1 MAKRKDRTRDGQKLG
16 PAYHIKSNPSQTVS
30 LRNENFGMMARR
42 DKKAD
47 KNTPLSTPMDHL
59 RKETPTYT
67 QMYSGKG
74 KNKTKTVQSSW
85 NRNGGKSGNNR
96 SKSGKSGNQP
106 KPMNRNAR
114 IMSATLSDSHKRPAI
129 MATDQA
135 KRELE
140 AENDRNNSPMGALRR
155 RARKAQTGQADNY
168 SREDADKRLFSET
181 LSSARKAEKN
191 YKKAFEENRYTGGS
205 KTLLSGADTKNLS
218 EEDQNDVQVWK
229 DEWDKGQRL
238 IDQGY
243 TQKGKQMQ
251 AEAHAQAERIR
262 MTEGYSGGESGSDF
276 TTPEIRQDE
285 YAGMSDSG
293 RKNLRVAKSLYE
305 FGQKTEDEE
314 LMKQAA
320 QMGQQVRLEPSSYD
334 YKRSEAYHKFAEDRP
349 VTNPNTDAYGRSI
362 YTPNEWEQE
371 QNKKWGTAVG
381 QGLKGGFLTL
391 LETARKSTQNAI
403 KNRYDPEYQSKKYTA
418 EYLQHEANKEQD
430 EREKIR
436 LNAKAAK
443 MRGEANDAKAK
454 ENIGTDT
461 PGMQAL
467 RASSEATEDLVN
479 NAKTGGGKLLTKAG
493 ISMLQMA
500 PFLAANLIP
509 GAGQAISLG
518 GIGALAA
525 GQKAGELQQDNRVSA
540 QEAFARG
547 LVSGGIE
554 AFTEKIPMDSLLK
567 LVKGGGGTN
576 FIKAVAKQAGIEAT
590 EESASYTMNWLAD
603 KAARDPK
610 AKFSLS
616 DLAENAAIGAIS
628 GAAFGAGGHVIG
640 SAIGAGRTPYNN
652 PSPTEDTT
660 PTPTVEEAPR
670 PIQEQPT
677 QESANPLIR
686 ASQAQEQKPTVKEQV
701 AEKRWQRKRLLELN
715 EQEQELNER
724 FKSANKRAFSA
735 KTDAEMQEAI
745 NEQNEITAERARI
758 SNEREELEARLNV
771 PFHPD
776 LQTRTQEAEPV
787 QEPTRSAKERLEAA
801 QQAYRQRVREQ
812 AQANQDTG
820 AQMQSARER
829 LVQARQAL
837 AQREAAWQERA
848 ANATEEEVPDLLREQ
863 ENLLQEE
870 RQIQAQETQ
879 AEREDAGQL
888 SRNFGEEAAHI
899 DQRTA
904 GDVSKPSVK
913 AFQWDYPQMHQY
925 YAQAAEALLQDVEYS
940 KAGQFSEK
948 GRGTVV
954 TKSEAMMQ
962 AERMGI
968 SRADLEKALIAII
981 NDQGQ
986 ENYATAKKVELV
998 LDEMLSKGYIPNEAG
1013 YSANKVDSKVP
1024 PNEAYI
1030 TAKEAIP
1037 GAVKRGSFEAYKEQ
1051 NRLAL
1056 ELGEITEE
1064 ELYQEWEQGQTLAQ
1078 SQAQFEPQS
1087 QAQTQDTQVQQNTNE
1102 IPATFDEYKA
1112 QFQDVIDSREMTE
1125 GQLLDEYN
1133 AIRRR
1138 NERLQ
1143 RRGEPIRRA
1152 RIEPQYTDPGL
1163 RDSLGSA
1170 RAGFD
1175 PYSQAMNRYGT
1186 IEPGENPARIVDV
1199 PKSMTGSDR
1208 VRKTART
1215 FMEAEATSDELVEAF
1230 QEGVTQGEWS
1240 YTPKKDK
1247 DSVERSM
1254 RVLSSENGIQRG
1266 FTQWDEVVEGNRQV
1280 TKDDIVLAEM
1290 LYKMASRNGDT
1301 ATAKKLA
1308 AEIAAFGTTAGQNVQ
1323 AIRLLKKATP
1333 EGKLFYVQ
1341 KVVEKLNSDIA
1352 KRNKN
1357 KKSETTFTSE
1367 EVEEIAQ
1374 ELNDVKDDALRLI
1387 RNTIEA
1393 FQEGK
1398 KGKMKAPSWV
1408 EQLGQDL
1415 AKNAS
1420 QRATDKTQAQT
1431 PIYQTI
1437 LSDLNAFMSNY
1448 VDSKKGSTQKRTAAE
1463 RIKDYLANRDEYGRA
1478 WRIAQNA
1485 LREKYAGNQK
1495 MLDRLEEF
1503 IENGIDYN
1511 AAGRD
1516 AILGKA
1522 VDQAIKESG
1531 IDAKDLVVQHSF
1543 GDTSISDRLAERLV
1557 QETGATG
1564 ADATMVRDGVNR
1576 WLTKKTQEHWRNS
1589 DDILNTDIK
1598 QNLRDIG
1605 VTISDVLKTGS
1616 TSRKALA
1623 NDLASAIVAKHGIS
1637 KATADKVSQAV
1648 TAQFETMLEDGAN
1661 KKLQSMF
1668 SQQDKGTKQKL
1679 NKVVELA
1686 RLGAFSN
1693 QNYNEL
1699 ATSKVFQTEGI
1710 EVPDELA
1717 QKLLDAD
1724 GQEEMDAALDEIY
1737 DYVADR
1743 VPKTADMRLDA
1754 WRYFAMLGNPR
1765 THMRNVIGNFVMQ
1778 GLTRSRNATS
1788 AALQQFIVKDADQRT
1803 RTFAGSMEAHKFAK
1817 QDFLANKDLLSGN
1830 PYTTSES
1837 GIIWQK
1843 VREKAFTVDANK
1855 REKSAFWRA
1864 VNDLMKVPQTLS
1876 SANTK
1881 SLDFED
1887 FLFKRSTYIDSLANF
1902 LTARGYKTDFENIPA
1917 NVMEEARG
1925 HAIDDALE
1933 ATFQEYSALASKLA
1947 QFESSNKAAK
1957 LLVGGT
1963 FPFKRVPINIAKQ
1976 GIRYSPAGLLNSMTA
1991 GIKKL
1996 RNGDIT
2002 GAEFCD
2008 ELASGLTGTG
2018 VAALGAFLI
2027 ARGIL
2032 SAGGDDDDKQS
2043 GFDAAMGSQ
2052 NYAINFTIGGQKYSY
2067 TIDWAAPS
2075 VVPLFIG
2082 AEFYKALKQR
2092 DEETSLSKATLDA
2105 LGRMFEPMMQMTMLS
2120 GVSSTIKSAAYSQQ
2134 DPIYGVLGNVAS
2146 NYAGQ
2151 FVPTLLGQIART
2163 MDPVRRSTFYDANS
2177 KVPKELQRFLQRQG
2191 AKIPGLSEKV
2201 PEYLDVWGRNDMGSD
2216 NMLLRVV
2223 ENFLSPGYA
2232 NKVGSTKVEDEL
2244 QRLNDAGY
2252 EGMLPGAVQKSG
2264 KLDGNRMTADQW
2276 MKRQKEQGST
2286 AYEIMQNFIGTQE
2299 YQNLTDDQKAKFIDK
2314 AYEYAKNSGKAAA
2327 GGDTS
2332 DFAKWY
2338 EAANNAQSEAGLSK
2352 ERFLSLYAY
2361 KSAIEDEAPDEA
2373 KASLKQGMWEEY
2385 INGLSD
2391 LSQEQKDY
2399 VLDNVKFWQ
2408 MMPADSG
2415 AYQKAKNAGYDTPE
2429 AIQALLEAKSS
2440 FSTDGNNDINNTEM
2454 YKGIIG
2460 QTSDPAEQEKMYNA
2474 IKDKDAKKS
2483 WKELAAEQS
2492 KQAQVESTAQA
2503 ALDKAVSKDKQTAF
2517 ATAMEN
2523 AAGTKQTDCYR
2534 ALTSTGASEAECKAY
2549 FAYISAQ
2556 KGWKKSWEKVKADA
2570 LKGK

>member
-1 MAKRKDRTRDGQKLG
+1 MADNEALSRMRYKAKKKKKNPKETGASLLQSGSSILSSASKGKNTASQATKTSNGKVAGVKQVSRNNSKSKKTTTPSSRQYQTALGGKKSLPIMASNAAKKAHENTMDTSPMGQLRRQGKRIQTSRTDNFNREENDSALPSGLASNLRNAQRKKNKTALSKADRKNLSKPEQLYLRSQKEAWESGQKL
-16 PAYHIKSNPSQTVS
+16 IE
-30 LRNENFGMMARR
+30 R
-42 DKKAD
+42 
-47 KNTPLSTPMDHL
+47 
-59 RKETPTYT
+59 
-67 QMYSGKG
+67 
-74 KNKTKTVQSSW
+74 
-85 NRNGGKSGNNR
+85 
-96 SKSGKSGNQP
+96 
-106 KPMNRNAR
+106 
-114 IMSATLSDSHKRPAI
+114 
-129 MATDQA
+129 
-135 KRELE
+135 
-140 AENDRNNSPMGALRR
+140 
-155 RARKAQTGQADNY
+155 
-168 SREDADKRLFSET
+168 
-181 LSSARKAEKN
+181 
-191 YKKAFEENRYTGGS
+191 
-205 KTLLSGADTKNLS
+205 
-218 EEDQNDVQVWK
+218 
-229 DEWDKGQRL
+229 
-238 IDQGY
+238 GY
-243 TQKGKQMQ
+243 TEQGKQMQ
-251 AEAHAQAERIR
+251 EEAHARAESIR
-262 MTEGYSGGESGSDF
+262 RDSGYSGGDSGAGF
-276 TTPEIRQDE
+276 ITPEIKQDE
-285 YAGMSDSG
+285 YAGMSDAG
-293 RKNLRVAKSLYE
+293 RKNLRVAKSYYNYGKE
-305 FGQKTEDEE
+305 TGDKG
-314 LMKQAA
+314 LMDDAA
-320 QMGQQVRLEPSSYD
+320 EYGKAVRLDPASYD
-334 YKRSEAYHKFAEDRP
+334 LERALAWEKKQKDVAPERL
-349 VTNPNTDAYGRSI
+349 NTDGNGRTI
-362 YTPNEWEQE
+362 YTPTEWDREQSE
-371 QNKKWGTAVG
+371 KWGTAVG
-381 QGLKGGFLTL
+381 KGLLGGFQTL
-391 LETARKSTQNAI
+391 LETARKATKNAI
-403 KNRYDPEYQSKKYTA
+403 ENRNDPAYQSQKYTA
-418 EYLQHEANKEQD
+418 DYLQHKANKTTDQA
-430 EREKIR
+430 EKER
-436 LNAKAAK
+436 LNQEAAK
-443 MRGEANDAKAK
+443 MRE
-454 ENIGTDT
+454 T
-461 PGMQAL
+461 
-467 RASSEATEDLVN
+467 SEAFKHNDPVPWYSDGMMNLKESQDATQDLV
-479 NAKTGGGKLLTKAG
+479 ASRKTEAGKLMTQAG
-493 ISMLQMA
+493 LSMLQMA
-500 PFLAANLIP
+500 PFLAANIIP

-518 GIGALAA
+518 GMGALAA
-525 GQKAGELQQDNRVSA
+525 GQKAGELQMNGTGA
-540 QEAFARG
+540 GEALARG

-554 AFTEKIPMDSLLK
+554 AFTEKIPMDHLFK
-567 LVKGGGGTN
+567 MVKNGGGTS
-576 FIKAVAKQAGIEAT
+576 FLKAVAKQTGIEAG
-590 EESASYTMNWLAD
+590 EESASYAMNWLAD
-603 KAARDPK
+603 KAAQDPN
-610 AKFSLS
+610 AKFSLKE
-616 DLAENAAIGAIS
+616 LLENAAVGAIS
-628 GAAFGAGGHVIG
+628 GGVFGAGGHVIG
-640 SAIGAGRTPYNN
+640 SAMTAGRTPYRQT
-652 PSPTEDTT
+652 SPIEDTT
-660 PTPTVEEAPR
+660 TPIPTVEEAPR

-686 ASQAQEQKPTVKEQV
+686 ASQAREQ
-701 AEKRWQRKRLLELN
+701 L
-715 EQEQELNER
+715 
-724 FKSANKRAFSA
+724 
-735 KTDAEMQEAI
+735 
-745 NEQNEITAERARI
+745 
-758 SNEREELEARLNV
+758 
-771 PFHPD
+771 
-776 LQTRTQEAEPV
+776 RTQ
-787 QEPTRSAKERLEAA
+787 A
-801 QQAYRQRVREQ
+801 QQQ
-812 AQANQDTG
+812 ARANQDTRE
-820 AQMQSARER
+820 QMQSARER

-870 RQIQAQETQ
+870 RLIQAQEAQ

-940 KAGQFSEK
+940 KAGQFNEK

-1064 ELYQEWEQGQTLAQ
+1064 QLYQEWEQGQTLAQ
-1078 SQAQFEPQS
+1078 SHAQFEPQS
-1087 QAQTQDTQVQQNTNE
+1087 QAQTQDTQVQQNTDE

-1133 AIRRR
+1133 AVRRR

-1143 RRGEPIRRA
+1143 RRGEPIRRT

-1230 QEGVTQGEWS
+1230 QEGVMQGEWS

-1254 RVLSSENGIQRG
+1254 RVLSSENGIQKG

-1341 KVVEKLNSDIA
+1341 KVTDKLNADIQ
-1352 KRNKN
+1352 KR
-1357 KKSETTFTSE
+1357 F
-1367 EVEEIAQ
+1367 
-1374 ELNDVKDDALRLI
+1374 
-1387 RNTIEA
+1387 
-1393 FQEGK
+1393 
-1398 KGKMKAPSWV
+1398 KGKF
-1408 EQLGQDL
+1408 ED
-1415 AKNAS
+1415 
-1420 QRATDKTQAQT
+1420 
-1431 PIYQTI
+1431 
-1437 LSDLNAFMSNY
+1437 
-1448 VDSKKGSTQKRTAAE
+1448 
-1463 RIKDYLANRDEYGRA
+1463 
-1478 WRIAQNA
+1478 
-1485 LREKYAGNQK
+1485 
-1495 MLDRLEEF
+1495 
-1503 IENGIDYN
+1503 ID
-1511 AAGRD
+1511 
-1516 AILGKA
+1516 I
-1522 VDQAIKESG
+1522 
-1531 IDAKDLVVQHSF
+1531 
-1543 GDTSISDRLAERLV
+1543 
-1557 QETGATG
+1557 
-1564 ADATMVRDGVNR
+1564 
-1576 WLTKKTQEHWRNS
+1576 
-1589 DDILNTDIK
+1589 
-1598 QNLRDIG
+1598 
-1605 VTISDVLKTGS
+1605 
-1616 TSRKALA
+1616 
-1623 NDLASAIVAKHGIS
+1623 
-1637 KATADKVSQAV
+1637 
-1648 TAQFETMLEDGAN
+1648 
-1661 KKLQSMF
+1661 
-1668 SQQDKGTKQKL
+1668 
-1679 NKVVELA
+1679 
-1686 RLGAFSN
+1686 
-1693 QNYNEL
+1693 
-1699 ATSKVFQTEGI
+1699 
-1710 EVPDELA
+1710 PDELA
-1717 QKLLDAD
+1717 QELLDAD

-1743 VPKTADMRLDA
+1743 VPKTADIRLDA

-1765 THMRNVIGNFVMQ
+1765 THVRNVVGNFVMQ

-1864 VNDLMKVPQTLS
+1864 LNNAMKIPQALS
-1876 SANTK
+1876 GANTK
-1881 SLDFED
+1881 SLDYED
-1887 FLFKRSTYIDSLANF
+1887 FRFKRSTYIDSLANF

-1947 QFESSNKAAK
+1947 QFENSSKAAK
-1957 LLVGGT
+1957 LLIGGT

-1996 RNGDIT
+1996 HNGDIT

-2018 VAALGAFLI
+2018 VAALGAFLLS
-2027 ARGIL
+2027 RGIL
-2032 SAGGDDDDKQS
+2032 SAGGDDDDKQA

-2105 LGRMFEPMMQMTMLS
+2105 LGRMFEPMLQMTMLS

-2191 AKIPGLSEKV
+2191 AKIPGLSEKM

-2264 KLDGNRMTADQW
+2264 KLDSNRMTAEQW
-2276 MKRQKEQGST
+2276 MKRQKEQGNT

-2314 AYEYAKNSGKAAA
+2314 AYEFAKNKGKAAA

-2338 EAANNAQSEAGLSK
+2338 NAAENAQSEVGLSEEK
-2352 ERFLSLYAY
+2352 FLSIYAY
-2361 KSAIEDEAPDEA
+2361 KSAIEDEAGDDA
-2373 KASLKQGMWEEY
+2373 KASIKQGMWEDY
-2385 INGLSD
+2385 VNGRSD
-2391 LSQEQKDY
+2391 LSQDQKDY
-2399 VLDNVKFWQ
+2399 VLDQVKFWS
-2408 MMPADSG
+2408 MIPADSG
-2415 AYQKAKNAGYDTPE
+2415 AYQKAKSAGYDTPQE
-2429 AIQALLEAKSS
+2429 IQALLEAKKG
-2440 FSTDGNNDINNTEM
+2440 FDTDGNGSYSAAEL
-2454 YKGIIG
+2454 YEGIKKA
-2460 QTSDPAEQEKMYNA
+2460 TSDPAEQEKMWNA
-2474 IKDKDAKKS
+2474 TKNANMDKTWSEVAKEQAA
-2483 WKELAAEQS
+2483 KEPQRQKGEQALNS
-2492 KQAQVESTAQA
+2492 LSDDKKQA
-2503 ALDKAVSKDKQTAF
+2503 F
-2517 ATAMEN
+2517 AS
-2523 AAGTKQTDCYR
+2523 AGEQYNTNSYNGIYDTVMSVDATDAER
-2534 ALTSTGASEAECKAY
+2534 EAY
-2549 FAYISAQ
+2549 YNYINSRRSNP
-2556 KGWKKSWEKVKADA
+2556 WKKSWAEAKAKVEKERKN
-2570 LKGK
+2570 GK

>member
-1 MAKRKDRTRDGQKLG
+1 MAKRKDKTRDGQKLG
-16 PAYHIKSNPSQTVS
+16 PAYHIKSDRSYTGALDNKG
-30 LRNENFGMMARR
+30 FGMMARN
-42 DKKAD
+42 DKQAD
-47 KNTPLSTPMDHL
+47 KNTVLSSPINHL
-59 RKETPTYT
+59 RKETPTST

-74 KNKTKTVQSSW
+74 KNKTKTVQPSW
-85 NRNGGKSGNNR
+85 NRNGGKSGNNG
-96 SKSGKSGNQP
+96 SKSGNQP
-106 KPMNRNAR
+106 KPMNRDAR

-140 AENDRNNSPMGALRR
+140 ADNDRNNSPMGTLRR

-181 LSSARKAEKN
+181 LSGARKAEKN

-205 KTLLSGADTKNLS
+205 ETLLSGADTKNLS
-218 EEDQNDVQVWK
+218 EEEQNNVQVWK

-305 FGQKTEDEE
+305 FGQKTGDEE

-334 YKRSEAYHKFAEDRP
+334 YERSEAYHKFAEDRP
-349 VTNPNTDAYGRSI
+349 VENPNTDAYGRQI

-391 LETARKSTQNAI
+391 WETLQKAAWNNLE
-403 KNRYDPEYQSKKYTA
+403 NRWDPAYQSRKYSA
-418 EYLQHEANKEQD
+418 ERLQREANNEQD

-436 LNAKAAK
+436 LNAEAAK
-443 MRGEANDAKAK
+443 ARQEAAEYKHD
-454 ENIGTDT
+454 EGIGTDT

-467 RASSEATEDLVN
+467 RASSDAAEDLVN

-500 PFLAANLIP
+500 PFLAANIIP

-518 GIGALAA
+518 GMGALAA

-628 GAAFGAGGHVIG
+628 GGVFGAGGHVIG
-640 SAIGAGRTPYNN
+640 SAMTAGRTPYKQT
-652 PSPTEDTT
+652 SPIEDTT

-670 PIQEQPT
+670 PIQEQSA

-801 QQAYRQRVREQ
+801 QQAYRQRIQEQ
-812 AQANQDTG
+812 VQANQDTR

-870 RQIQAQETQ
+870 RQIQAQEAQ

-1013 YSANKVDSKVP
+1013 YSANKVDSQVP

-1064 ELYQEWEQGQTLAQ
+1064 QLYQEWEQGQTLAQ
-1078 SQAQFEPQS
+1078 SHAQFEPQS
-1087 QAQTQDTQVQQNTNE
+1087 QAQTQDTQVQQNTDE

-1143 RRGEPIRRA
+1143 RRGEPIRRT

-1175 PYSQAMNRYGT
+1175 PYSEAMNRYGT
-1186 IEPGENPARIVDV
+1186 IEPGMNPSRMVDV
-1199 PKSMTGSDR
+1199 PKRMNPYTKVS
-1208 VRKTART
+1208 KYART
-1215 FMEAEATSDELVEAF
+1215 LAESESLPDALMENFEQDVVSGLYNYAPKKQQDSLDRAVKTVEAKGWDGAL
-1230 QEGVTQGEWS
+1230 E
-1240 YTPKKDK
+1240 
-1247 DSVERSM
+1247 
-1254 RVLSSENGIQRG
+1254 
-1266 FTQWDEVVEGNRQV
+1266 QWHEVVDGMRECTDDDLILAQV
-1280 TKDDIVLAEM
+1280 LLSTA
-1290 LYKMASRNGDT
+1290 AQANDT
-1301 ATAKKLA
+1301 AAVSNLSA
-1308 AEIAAFGTTAGQNVQ
+1308 QIAAKGTEAGRMVN
-1323 AIRLLKKATP
+1323 ALKLLKRTTP
-1333 EGKLFYVQ
+1333 EGRLYYIQHVIDKM
-1341 KVVEKLNSDIA
+1341 NSD
-1352 KRNKN
+1352 
-1357 KKSETTFTSE
+1357 
-1367 EVEEIAQ
+1367 
-1374 ELNDVKDDALRLI
+1374 
-1387 RNTIEA
+1387 
-1393 FQEGK
+1393 
-1398 KGKMKAPSWV
+1398 
-1408 EQLGQDL
+1408 
-1415 AKNAS
+1415 
-1420 QRATDKTQAQT
+1420 
-1431 PIYQTI
+1431 Y
-1437 LSDLNAFMSNY
+1437 
-1448 VDSKKGSTQKRTAAE
+1448 SKKG
-1463 RIKDYLANRDEYGRA
+1463 
-1478 WRIAQNA
+1478 
-1485 LREKYAGNQK
+1485 
-1495 MLDRLEEF
+1495 LDTK
-1503 IENGIDYN
+1503 IEMDP
-1511 AAGRD
+1511 
-1516 AILGKA
+1516 
-1522 VDQAIKESG
+1522 
-1531 IDAKDLVVQHSF
+1531 
-1543 GDTSISDRLAERLV
+1543 
-1557 QETGATG
+1557 
-1564 ADATMVRDGVNR
+1564 
-1576 WLTKKTQEHWRNS
+1576 
-1589 DDILNTDIK
+1589 
-1598 QNLRDIG
+1598 
-1605 VTISDVLKTGS
+1605 
-1616 TSRKALA
+1616 
-1623 NDLASAIVAKHGIS
+1623 DLAA
-1637 KATADKVSQAV
+1637 
-1648 TAQFETMLEDGAN
+1648 L
-1661 KKLQSMF
+1661 
-1668 SQQDKGTKQKL
+1668 
-1679 NKVVELA
+1679 
-1686 RLGAFSN
+1686 
-1693 QNYNEL
+1693 
-1699 ATSKVFQTEGI
+1699 
-1710 EVPDELA
+1710 
-1717 QKLLDAD
+1717 LLDSED
-1724 GQEEMDAALDEIY
+1724 TESMDDAMDQIY
-1737 DYVADR
+1737 DNIAEQ
-1743 VPKTADMRLDA
+1743 VPNTLTDYLDA

-1765 THMRNVIGNFVMQ
+1765 THIRNAIGNVIFRGAMGARNVVSA
-1778 GLTRSRNATS
+1778 GLQR
-1788 AALQQFIVKDADQRT
+1788 ALIPENQRT
-1803 RTFAGSMEAHKFAK
+1803 RTMTQSKEYMDFAK
-1817 QDFLANKDLLSGN
+1817 ADLENAMDELTGNKYTDEFGEVRKRQLETLYPKPIQALMNTSTKGMEYMDLVAKKFT
-1830 PYTTSES
+1830 Y
-1837 GIIWQK
+1837 
-1843 VREKAFTVDANK
+1843 VRD
-1855 REKSAFWRA
+1855 
-1864 VNDLMKVPQTLS
+1864 M
-1876 SANTK
+1876 
-1881 SLDFED
+1881 
-1887 FLFKRSTYIDSLANF
+1887 ANF
-1902 LTARGYKTDFENIPA
+1902 LKARNVDLENIPKG
-1917 NVMEEARG
+1917 MLEEARN
-1925 HAIDDALE
+1925 HAVEQAKYS
-1933 ATFQEYSALASKLA
+1933 TFQQYSDLAHALSVYEQNGVAG
-1947 QFESSNKAAK
+1947 K
-1957 LLVGGT
+1957 LLIGGMV
-1963 FPFKRVPINIAKQ
+1963 PFKRTPINIAKAAVDF
-1976 GIRYSPAGLLNSMTA
+1976 SPVGLAKGLNRTVRDVRKGLYTA
-1991 GIKKL
+1991 GESI
-1996 RNGDIT
+1996 DQ
-2002 GAEFCD
+2002 
-2008 ELASGLTGTG
+2008 LAAGMTGTG
-2018 VAALGAFLI
+2018 IMVLGYFMAKMGLV
-2027 ARGIL
+2027 
-2032 SAGGDDDDKQS
+2032 SASGDDNDKQA
-2043 GFDAAMGSQ
+2043 GFDTAQGTQ
-2052 NYAINFTIGGQKYSY
+2052 NYALNIPLPNGDTYSY
-2067 TIDWAAPS
+2067 TIDWAAPAAI
-2075 VVPLFIG
+2075 PLFIG
-2082 AEFYKALKQR
+2082 AEFFNSLAERDGEQTAAEVALDSIGK
-2092 DEETSLSKATLDA
+2092 L
-2105 LGRMFEPMMQMTMLS
+2105 FEPLLATTMLS
-2120 GVSSTIKSAAYSQQ
+2120 GISSSIKSASYSSSN
-2134 DPIYGVLGNVAS
+2134 PIYGVLGNVAS

-2151 FVPTLLGQIART
+2151 FVPTLLSQIAKT
-2163 MDPVRRSTFYDANS
+2163 VDPVRRSTFYDANS

-2191 AKIPGLSEKV
+2191 AKIPGLSEKM
-2201 PEYLDVWGRNDMGSD
+2201 PEYLDVWGRNDVGSD
-2216 NMLLRVV
+2216 NVLIRAL
-2223 ENFLSPGYA
+2223 ENFVSPGYV
-2232 NKVGSTKVEDEL
+2232 KKLDSSSMESEL

-2252 EGMLPGAVQKSG
+2252 EGMLPSALQKSA
-2264 KLDGNRMTADQW
+2264 KLDGNRMTAEQW
-2276 MKRQKEQGST
+2276 MKRQKEQGSV
-2286 AYEIMQNFIGTQE
+2286 AYEIMKDFMGTQE
-2299 YQNLTDDQKAKFIDK
+2299 YQNLTDDQKAKFVDK

-2391 LSQEQKDY
+2391 LSQEQKNY

-2460 QTSDPAEQEKMYNA
+2460 QTSDPAEQQKMYDA
-2474 IKDKDAKKS
+2474 IKDKDATKT
-2483 WKELAAEQS
+2483 WKQLVEEQT

-2523 AAGTKQTDCYR
+2523 ATGTKQTDCYR

-2549 FAYISAQ
+2549 FAYISTQ

>member
-1 MAKRKDRTRDGQKLG
+1 
-16 PAYHIKSNPSQTVS
+16 VS
-30 LRNENFGMMARR
+30 LRNENFGMMARK

-59 RKETPTYT
+59 RKETTTYT

-85 NRNGGKSGNNR
+85 NRNGGKSGNKG

-106 KPMNRNAR
+106 KPMNRDAR

-140 AENDRNNSPMGALRR
+140 ADNDRNNSPMGALRR

-218 EEDQNDVQVWK
+218 EEEQNNVQVWK
-229 DEWDKGQRL
+229 DAWDKGQRL

-305 FGQKTEDEE
+305 FGQKTGDEE

-349 VTNPNTDAYGRSI
+349 VTNPNTDAYGRPI
-362 YTPNEWEQE
+362 YTPNELEQE

-500 PFLAANLIP
+500 PFLAANIIP

-518 GIGALAA
+518 GMGALAA

-628 GAAFGAGGHVIG
+628 GGVFGAGGHVIG
-640 SAIGAGRTPYNN
+640 SAIGAGRTPYNS

-801 QQAYRQRVREQ
+801 QQAYRQRIQEQ

-820 AQMQSARER
+820 AQMQSAREN
-829 LVQARQAL
+829 LAQARQAL

-870 RQIQAQETQ
+870 RRIQAQEAQ

-1064 ELYQEWEQGQTLAQ
+1064 QLYQEWKQGQTLAQ
-1078 SQAQFEPQS
+1078 SHAQFEPQS
-1087 QAQTQDTQVQQNTNE
+1087 QAQTQDTQVQRNADE

-1133 AIRRR
+1133 AVRRR

-1143 RRGEPIRRA
+1143 RRGEPIRRT

-1186 IEPGENPARIVDV
+1186 IEPGENPARLVDV
-1199 PKSMTGSDR
+1199 PQSMTGSDR
-1208 VRKTART
+1208 VRKFART
-1215 FMEAEATSDELVEAF
+1215 AMEAGVTSDKTVELLQKAV
-1230 QEGVTQGEWS
+1230 VDGEFS
-1240 YTPKKDK
+1240 YTPKKMDELAGHAIDALSTPQNAAK
-1247 DSVERSM
+1247 SM
-1254 RVLSSENGIQRG
+1254 ALWE
-1266 FTQWDEVVEGNRQV
+1266 EVVNGDRAV
-1280 TKDDIVLAEM
+1280 TDDDIALGIMMMKAAEQAGDSRTASQLA
-1290 LYKMASRNGDT
+1290 G
-1301 ATAKKLA
+1301 
-1308 AEIAAFGTTAGQNVQ
+1308 EIAAFGTELGRGVNAM
-1323 AIRLLKKATP
+1323 RLLKKATP
-1333 EGKLFYVQ
+1333 EGKLFYIRKSVD
-1341 KVVEKLNSDIA
+1341 KLNQNIQ

-1357 KKSETTFTSE
+1357 NKTATKGKKSS
-1367 EVEEIAQ
+1367 
-1374 ELNDVKDDALRLI
+1374 D
-1387 RNTIEA
+1387 
-1393 FQEGK
+1393 
-1398 KGKMKAPSWV
+1398 
-1408 EQLGQDL
+1408 
-1415 AKNAS
+1415 
-1420 QRATDKTQAQT
+1420 
-1431 PIYQTI
+1431 
-1437 LSDLNAFMSNY
+1437 LSDLSYQDITVPDDLAQQLVNA
-1448 VDSKKGSTQKRTAAE
+1448 
-1463 RIKDYLANRDEYGRA
+1463 
-1478 WRIAQNA
+1478 
-1485 LREKYAGNQK
+1485 
-1495 MLDRLEEF
+1495 
-1503 IENGIDYN
+1503 
-1511 AAGRD
+1511 
-1516 AILGKA
+1516 
-1522 VDQAIKESG
+1522 
-1531 IDAKDLVVQHSF
+1531 
-1543 GDTSISDRLAERLV
+1543 
-1557 QETGATG
+1557 
-1564 ADATMVRDGVNR
+1564 
-1576 WLTKKTQEHWRNS
+1576 KTQEEQ
-1589 DDILNTDIK
+1589 DD
-1598 QNLRDIG
+1598 
-1605 VTISDVLKTGS
+1605 
-1616 TSRKALA
+1616 
-1623 NDLASAIVAKHGIS
+1623 AI
-1637 KATADKVSQAV
+1637 
-1648 TAQFETMLEDGAN
+1648 
-1661 KKLQSMF
+1661 
-1668 SQQDKGTKQKL
+1668 
-1679 NKVVELA
+1679 
-1686 RLGAFSN
+1686 
-1693 QNYNEL
+1693 
-1699 ATSKVFQTEGI
+1699 
-1710 EVPDELA
+1710 
-1717 QKLLDAD
+1717 DA
-1724 GQEEMDAALDEIY
+1724 IY

-1743 VPKTADMRLDA
+1743 VPKDTVMRMDA

-1765 THMRNVIGNFVMQ
+1765 THIRNTAGNILMQ
-1778 GLTRSRNATS
+1778 GVSRSSNATS
-1788 AALQQFIVKDADQRT
+1788 ALLQNIFIKDATKRT
-1803 RTFAGSMEAHKFAK
+1803 RTGVGTMEAHRFAK
-1817 QDFLANKDLLSGN
+1817 TDFEKNKDLLTGN
-1830 PYTTSES
+1830 PYTTSET
-1837 GIIWQK
+1837 GQIMQR

-1855 REKSAFWRA
+1855 REKNAFWRA
-1864 VNDLMKVPQTLS
+1864 VDTAMKPMHKLS
-1876 SANTK
+1876 NFNTK
-1881 SLDFED
+1881 ALDLED
-1887 FLFKRSTYIDSLANF
+1887 MLFKRSTYIDSMANF
-1902 LTARGYKTDFENIPA
+1902 LTARGYGKNLDSVPEN
-1917 NVMEEARG
+1917 VLQEART

-1933 ATFQEYSALASKLA
+1933 ATFQQYSELASKLA
-1947 QFESSNKAAK
+1947 QMEASNKVGQF
-1957 LLVGGT
+1957 LIGGT
-1963 FPFKRVPINIAKQ
+1963 FPFKRVPINIAKTAVKF
-1976 GIRYSPAGLLNSMTA
+1976 SPAGLVKTMTSDA
-1991 GIKKL
+1991 KKL

-2002 GAEFCD
+2002 AADFCD
-2008 ELASGLTGTG
+2008 NLGAGLNGSGLA
-2018 VAALGAFLI
+2018 VLGAFLF
-2027 ARGIL
+2027 ANGIL
-2032 SAGGDDDDKQS
+2032 TVGGDDDDKQA

-2052 NYAINFTIGGQKYSY
+2052 NYAINIGDYSY
-2067 TIDWAAPS
+2067 TIDWAAPA
-2075 VVPLFIG
+2075 VVPMFIG
-2082 AEFYKALKQR
+2082 AEFWNAIKTK
-2092 DEETSLSKATLDA
+2092 DEEASFTKAA
-2105 LGRMFEPMMQMTMLS
+2105 MNAVGRMFEPLMQMTMLS
-2120 GVSSTIKSAAYSQQ
+2120 GVSSTIKSAAYNQQ
-2134 DPIYGVLGNVAS
+2134 DPIYGVLANVAT

-2151 FVPTLLGQIART
+2151 FVPTALGQVART
-2163 MDPVRRSTFYDANS
+2163 IDPIRRTTFADANS
-2177 KVPKELQRFLQRQG
+2177 KVPKEIQQFLQRQG
-2191 AKIPGLSEKV
+2191 AKIPGLSQKM
-2201 PEYLDVWGRNDMGSD
+2201 PEYLDVWGNNDVGSD
-2216 NMLLRVV
+2216 NVLLRAL
-2223 ENFLSPGYA
+2223 ENFISPGYIA
-2232 NKVGSTKVEDEL
+2232 KKSGGSVEQEL

-2264 KLDGNRMTADQW
+2264 KLDGNRMTAEQW
-2276 MKRQKEQGST
+2276 MKRQKEQGNT

-2492 KQAQVESTAQA
+2492 KQQQVESTAQA

>member
-30 LRNENFGMMARR
+30 LRNENFGMMARK

-59 RKETPTYT
+59 RKETTTYT

-85 NRNGGKSGNNR
+85 NRNGGKSGNKG

-106 KPMNRNAR
+106 KPMNRDAR

-140 AENDRNNSPMGALRR
+140 ADNDRNNSPMGALRR

-218 EEDQNDVQVWK
+218 EEEQNNVQVWK
-229 DEWDKGQRL
+229 DAWDKGQRL

-305 FGQKTEDEE
+305 FGQKTGDEE

-349 VTNPNTDAYGRSI
+349 VTNPNTDAYGRPI
-362 YTPNEWEQE
+362 YTPNELEQE

-500 PFLAANLIP
+500 PFLAANIIP

-518 GIGALAA
+518 GMGALAA

-628 GAAFGAGGHVIG
+628 GGVFGAGGHVIG
-640 SAIGAGRTPYNN
+640 SAIGAGRTPYNS

-801 QQAYRQRVREQ
+801 QQAYRQRIQEQ

-820 AQMQSARER
+820 AQMQSAREN
-829 LVQARQAL
+829 LAQARQAL

-870 RQIQAQETQ
+870 RRIQAQEAQ

-1064 ELYQEWEQGQTLAQ
+1064 QLYQEWKQGQTLAQ
-1078 SQAQFEPQS
+1078 SHAQFEPQS
-1087 QAQTQDTQVQQNTNE
+1087 QAQTQDTQVQRNADE

-1133 AIRRR
+1133 AVRRR

-1143 RRGEPIRRA
+1143 RRGEPIRRT

-1186 IEPGENPARIVDV
+1186 IEPGENPARLVDV
-1199 PKSMTGSDR
+1199 PQSMTGSDR
-1208 VRKTART
+1208 VRKFART
-1215 FMEAEATSDELVEAF
+1215 AMEAGVTSDKTVELLQKAV
-1230 QEGVTQGEWS
+1230 VDGEFS
-1240 YTPKKDK
+1240 YTPKKMDELAGHAIDALSTPQNAAK
-1247 DSVERSM
+1247 SM
-1254 RVLSSENGIQRG
+1254 ALWE
-1266 FTQWDEVVEGNRQV
+1266 EVVNGDRAV
-1280 TKDDIVLAEM
+1280 TDDDIALGIMMMKAAEQAGDSRTASQLA
-1290 LYKMASRNGDT
+1290 G
-1301 ATAKKLA
+1301 
-1308 AEIAAFGTTAGQNVQ
+1308 EIAAFGTELGRGVNAM
-1323 AIRLLKKATP
+1323 RLLKKATP
-1333 EGKLFYVQ
+1333 EGKLFYIRKSVD
-1341 KVVEKLNSDIA
+1341 KLNQNIQ

-1357 KKSETTFTSE
+1357 NKTATKGKKSS
-1367 EVEEIAQ
+1367 
-1374 ELNDVKDDALRLI
+1374 D
-1387 RNTIEA
+1387 
-1393 FQEGK
+1393 
-1398 KGKMKAPSWV
+1398 
-1408 EQLGQDL
+1408 
-1415 AKNAS
+1415 
-1420 QRATDKTQAQT
+1420 
-1431 PIYQTI
+1431 
-1437 LSDLNAFMSNY
+1437 LSDLSYQDITVPDDLAQQLVNA
-1448 VDSKKGSTQKRTAAE
+1448 
-1463 RIKDYLANRDEYGRA
+1463 
-1478 WRIAQNA
+1478 
-1485 LREKYAGNQK
+1485 
-1495 MLDRLEEF
+1495 
-1503 IENGIDYN
+1503 
-1511 AAGRD
+1511 
-1516 AILGKA
+1516 
-1522 VDQAIKESG
+1522 
-1531 IDAKDLVVQHSF
+1531 
-1543 GDTSISDRLAERLV
+1543 
-1557 QETGATG
+1557 
-1564 ADATMVRDGVNR
+1564 
-1576 WLTKKTQEHWRNS
+1576 KTQEEQ
-1589 DDILNTDIK
+1589 DD
-1598 QNLRDIG
+1598 
-1605 VTISDVLKTGS
+1605 
-1616 TSRKALA
+1616 
-1623 NDLASAIVAKHGIS
+1623 AI
-1637 KATADKVSQAV
+1637 
-1648 TAQFETMLEDGAN
+1648 
-1661 KKLQSMF
+1661 
-1668 SQQDKGTKQKL
+1668 
-1679 NKVVELA
+1679 
-1686 RLGAFSN
+1686 
-1693 QNYNEL
+1693 
-1699 ATSKVFQTEGI
+1699 
-1710 EVPDELA
+1710 
-1717 QKLLDAD
+1717 DA
-1724 GQEEMDAALDEIY
+1724 IY

-1743 VPKTADMRLDA
+1743 VPKDTVMRMDA

-1765 THMRNVIGNFVMQ
+1765 THIRNTAGNILMQ
-1778 GLTRSRNATS
+1778 GVSRSSNATS
-1788 AALQQFIVKDADQRT
+1788 ALLQNIFIKDATKRT
-1803 RTFAGSMEAHKFAK
+1803 RTGVGTMEAHRFAK
-1817 QDFLANKDLLSGN
+1817 TDFEKNKDLLTGN
-1830 PYTTSES
+1830 PYTTSET
-1837 GIIWQK
+1837 GQIMQR

-1855 REKSAFWRA
+1855 REKNAFWRA
-1864 VNDLMKVPQTLS
+1864 VDTAMKPMHKLS
-1876 SANTK
+1876 NFNTK
-1881 SLDFED
+1881 ALDLED
-1887 FLFKRSTYIDSLANF
+1887 MLFKRSTYIDSMANF
-1902 LTARGYKTDFENIPA
+1902 LTARGYGKNLDSVPEN
-1917 NVMEEARG
+1917 VLQEART

-1933 ATFQEYSALASKLA
+1933 ATFQQYSELASKLA
-1947 QFESSNKAAK
+1947 QMEASNKVGQF
-1957 LLVGGT
+1957 LIGGT
-1963 FPFKRVPINIAKQ
+1963 FPFKRVPINIAKTAVKF
-1976 GIRYSPAGLLNSMTA
+1976 SPAGLVKTMTSDA
-1991 GIKKL
+1991 KKL

-2002 GAEFCD
+2002 AADFCD
-2008 ELASGLTGTG
+2008 NLGAGLNGSGLA
-2018 VAALGAFLI
+2018 VLGAFLF
-2027 ARGIL
+2027 ANGIL
-2032 SAGGDDDDKQS
+2032 TVGGDDDDKQA

-2052 NYAINFTIGGQKYSY
+2052 NYAINIGDYSY
-2067 TIDWAAPS
+2067 TIDWAAPA
-2075 VVPLFIG
+2075 VVPMFIG
-2082 AEFYKALKQR
+2082 AEFWNAIKTK
-2092 DEETSLSKATLDA
+2092 DEEASFTKAA
-2105 LGRMFEPMMQMTMLS
+2105 MNAVGRMFEPLMQMTMLS
-2120 GVSSTIKSAAYSQQ
+2120 GVSSTIKSAAYNQQ
-2134 DPIYGVLGNVAS
+2134 DPIYGVLANVAT

-2151 FVPTLLGQIART
+2151 FVPTALGQVART
-2163 MDPVRRSTFYDANS
+2163 IDPIRRTTFADANS
-2177 KVPKELQRFLQRQG
+2177 KVPKEIQQFLQRQG
-2191 AKIPGLSEKV
+2191 AKIPGLSQKM
-2201 PEYLDVWGRNDMGSD
+2201 PEYLDVWGNNDVGSD
-2216 NMLLRVV
+2216 NVLLRAL
-2223 ENFLSPGYA
+2223 ENFISPGYIA
-2232 NKVGSTKVEDEL
+2232 KKSGGSVEQEL

-2264 KLDGNRMTADQW
+2264 KLDGNRMTAEQW
-2276 MKRQKEQGST
+2276 MKRQKEQGNT

-2492 KQAQVESTAQA
+2492 KQQQVESTAQA

>member
-1 MAKRKDRTRDGQKLG
+1 MADNEALSRMRYKANKKKKNPKETGASLLQSGSSILSSASKGKNTASQATKTSNGKVAGVKQVSRNNSKSKKTTSPSSRQYQTALGGKKSLPIMASDAAKKAHENTMDTSPMGQLRRQGKRIQTSRTDNFNREENDSALPSGLASNLRNAQRKKNKTALSKADRKNLSKPEQLYLRSQKEAWESGQKL
-16 PAYHIKSNPSQTVS
+16 IE
-30 LRNENFGMMARR
+30 R
-42 DKKAD
+42 
-47 KNTPLSTPMDHL
+47 
-59 RKETPTYT
+59 
-67 QMYSGKG
+67 
-74 KNKTKTVQSSW
+74 
-85 NRNGGKSGNNR
+85 
-96 SKSGKSGNQP
+96 
-106 KPMNRNAR
+106 
-114 IMSATLSDSHKRPAI
+114 
-129 MATDQA
+129 
-135 KRELE
+135 
-140 AENDRNNSPMGALRR
+140 
-155 RARKAQTGQADNY
+155 
-168 SREDADKRLFSET
+168 
-181 LSSARKAEKN
+181 
-191 YKKAFEENRYTGGS
+191 
-205 KTLLSGADTKNLS
+205 
-218 EEDQNDVQVWK
+218 
-229 DEWDKGQRL
+229 
-238 IDQGY
+238 GY
-243 TQKGKQMQ
+243 TEQGKQMQ
-251 AEAHAQAERIR
+251 EEAHARAESIR
-262 MTEGYSGGESGSDF
+262 RDSGYSGGDSGAGF
-276 TTPEIRQDE
+276 ITPEIKQDE
-285 YAGMSDSG
+285 YAGMSDAG
-293 RKNLRVAKSLYE
+293 RKNLRVAKSYYNYGKE
-305 FGQKTEDEE
+305 TGDKG
-314 LMKQAA
+314 LMDDAA
-320 QMGQQVRLEPSSYD
+320 EYGKAVRLDPASYD
-334 YKRSEAYHKFAEDRP
+334 LERALAWEKKQKDVAPER
-349 VTNPNTDAYGRSI
+349 PNTDGNGRTI
-362 YTPNEWEQE
+362 YTPTEWDREQSE
-371 QNKKWGTAVG
+371 KWGTAVG
-381 QGLKGGFLTL
+381 KGLLGGFQTL
-391 LETARKSTQNAI
+391 LETARKATKNAI
-403 KNRYDPEYQSKKYTA
+403 ENRNDPTYQSQKYTA
-418 EYLQHEANKEQD
+418 DYLQHKANKTTDQA
-430 EREKIR
+430 EKDR
-436 LNAKAAK
+436 LNQEAAK
-443 MRGEANDAKAK
+443 MRE
-454 ENIGTDT
+454 T
-461 PGMQAL
+461 
-467 RASSEATEDLVN
+467 SEAFKHNDPVPWYSDGMMNLKESRDATQDLV
-479 NAKTGGGKLLTKAG
+479 ASRKTEAGKLMTQAG
-493 ISMLQMA
+493 LSMLQMA
-500 PFLAANLIP
+500 PFLAANVIP

-518 GIGALAA
+518 GMGALAA
-525 GQKAGELQQDNRVSA
+525 GQKAGELQMNGTGA
-540 QEAFARG
+540 GEALARG

-603 KAARDPK
+603 KAARDPN

-616 DLAENAAIGAIS
+616 DLAENAAVGAIS
-628 GAAFGAGGHVIG
+628 GGVFGAGGHVIG
-640 SAIGAGRTPYNN
+640 SAIGAGRTPYNS

-660 PTPTVEEAPR
+660 PTPTVEEASR

-686 ASQAQEQKPTVKEQV
+686 ASQAQEQ
-701 AEKRWQRKRLLELN
+701 
-715 EQEQELNER
+715 
-724 FKSANKRAFSA
+724 
-735 KTDAEMQEAI
+735 M
-745 NEQNEITAERARI
+745 
-758 SNEREELEARLNV
+758 
-771 PFHPD
+771 
-776 LQTRTQEAEPV
+776 RTQ
-787 QEPTRSAKERLEAA
+787 A
-801 QQAYRQRVREQ
+801 QEQ
-812 AQANQDTG
+812 AQANQNTRE
-820 AQMQSARER
+820 QLQSARER
-829 LVQARQAL
+829 LVQERQAL

-863 ENLLQEE
+863 ETLLQAE
-870 RQIQAQETQ
+870 RQIQAQEAQ

-940 KAGQFSEK
+940 KAGQFNEK

-1013 YSANKVDSKVP
+1013 YSANKVDSQVP

-1064 ELYQEWEQGQTLAQ
+1064 QLYQEWEQGQTLAQ
-1078 SQAQFEPQS
+1078 SHAQFEPQS
-1087 QAQTQDTQVQQNTNE
+1087 QAQTQPGEKGQLTGRLLDTLRANKAAIDESGIIARMDGTEFAPGLKRTGDQVAEFFASLGNKVTRLGFGDIALTKRGAKDSIMHGMSRNKA
-1102 IPATFDEYKA
+1102 IAFSAVPAVIENGV
-1112 QFQDVIDSREMTE
+1112 VIDEQANWKGRGWDSVTFGGKIQIGEQTYDMGVIVRKYGNESPNYGRYYLHE
-1125 GQLLDEYN
+1125 VLLTDEDGATVPIN
-1133 AIRRR
+1133 ARTLSGNPSDTATPSSMDSVAQEQGAV
-1138 NERLQ
+1138 NE
-1143 RRGEPIRRA
+1143 ENVDWN
-1152 RIEPQYTDPGL
+1152 DPGL

-1254 RVLSSENGIQRG
+1254 RVLSSENGIQKG

-1308 AEIAAFGTTAGQNVQ
+1308 AEIAAFGTAAGQNVQ

-1357 KKSETTFTSE
+1357 KKSETTFTSD
-1367 EVEEIAQ
+1367 EVKEITQ
-1374 ELNDVKDDALRLI
+1374 ELNGVKDDALRLI

-1398 KGKMKAPSWV
+1398 KGRTKAPSWV

-1420 QRATDKTQAQT
+1420 QRATDKIQTQT

-1448 VDSKKGSTQKRTAAE
+1448 VDSKKGSTQKRTASE
-1463 RIKDYLANRDEYGRA
+1463 RIKDYLENRDEYGRA

-1531 IDAKDLVVQHSF
+1531 IDAKDLAVQHSF

-1576 WLTKKTQEHWRNS
+1576 WVTEKAQEHWKNS

-1605 VTISDVLKTGS
+1605 ITISDVLKIGS
-1616 TSRKALA
+1616 TSRKVLA

-1648 TAQFETMLEDGAN
+1648 TAQFETILEDGAN

-1668 SQQDKGTKQKL
+1668 SKQDKGTKQKL

-1699 ATSKVFQTEGI
+1699 ATSKAFQTEGI

-1743 VPKTADMRLDA
+1743 VPKTADIRLDA

-1864 VNDLMKVPQTLS
+1864 VNDLMKVPQTFS

-1881 SLDFED
+1881 SLDYED
-1887 FLFKRSTYIDSLANF
+1887 LLFKRSTYIDSLANF

-1947 QFESSNKAAK
+1947 QFESSSKAAK

-1976 GIRYSPAGLLNSMTA
+1976 SIRYSPAGLLNSMTA

-2018 VAALGAFLI
+2018 VAALGAFLL

-2032 SAGGDDDDKQS
+2032 SAGGDDDDKQA

-2067 TIDWAAPS
+2067 TIDWAAPF
-2075 VVPLFIG
+2075 VVSLFIG

-2105 LGRMFEPMMQMTMLS
+2105 LGRMFEPMLQMTMLS

-2191 AKIPGLSEKV
+2191 AKIPGLSEKM

-2264 KLDGNRMTADQW
+2264 KLDGNRMTAEQW
-2276 MKRQKEQGST
+2276 MKRQKEQGNT

-2314 AYEYAKNSGKAAA
+2314 AYEFAKNKGKAAA

-2338 EAANNAQSEAGLSK
+2338 NAAENAQSEVGLSEEK
-2352 ERFLSLYAY
+2352 FLSIYAY
-2361 KSAIEDEAPDEA
+2361 KSAIEDEAGDDA
-2373 KASLKQGMWEEY
+2373 KASIKQGMWEDY
-2385 INGLSD
+2385 VNGRSD
-2391 LSQEQKDY
+2391 LSQDQKDY
-2399 VLDNVKFWQ
+2399 VLDQVKFWS
-2408 MMPADSG
+2408 MIPADSG
-2415 AYQKAKNAGYDTPE
+2415 AYQKAKSAGYDTPQE
-2429 AIQALLEAKSS
+2429 IQALLEAKKG
-2440 FSTDGNNDINNTEM
+2440 FDTDGNGSYSAAEL
-2454 YKGIIG
+2454 YEGIKKA
-2460 QTSDPAEQEKMYNA
+2460 TSDPTEQEKMWNA
-2474 IKDKDAKKS
+2474 TKNANMDKTWSEVAKEQAA
-2483 WKELAAEQS
+2483 KEPQRQKGEQALNS
-2492 KQAQVESTAQA
+2492 LSDDKKQA
-2503 ALDKAVSKDKQTAF
+2503 F
-2517 ATAMEN
+2517 AS
-2523 AAGTKQTDCYR
+2523 AGEQYNTNSYNGIYDTVMSVDATDAER
-2534 ALTSTGASEAECKAY
+2534 EAY
-2549 FAYISAQ
+2549 YNYINSRRSNP
-2556 KGWKKSWEKVKADA
+2556 WKKSWAEAKAKVEKERKS
-2570 LKGK
+2570 GK

>member
-1 MAKRKDRTRDGQKLG
+1 MADNEALSRMRYKAKKKKKNPKETGASLLQSGSSILSSASKGKNTASQATKTSNGKVAGVKQVSRNNSKSKKTTKPSSRQYQTALGGKKSLPIMASDAAKKAHENTMDTSPMGQLRRQGKRIQTSRTDNFSREENDSALPSGLASNLRNAQRKKNKTALSRADRKNLSKPEQLYLRSQKEAWESGQKL
-16 PAYHIKSNPSQTVS
+16 IE
-30 LRNENFGMMARR
+30 R
-42 DKKAD
+42 
-47 KNTPLSTPMDHL
+47 
-59 RKETPTYT
+59 
-67 QMYSGKG
+67 
-74 KNKTKTVQSSW
+74 
-85 NRNGGKSGNNR
+85 
-96 SKSGKSGNQP
+96 
-106 KPMNRNAR
+106 
-114 IMSATLSDSHKRPAI
+114 
-129 MATDQA
+129 
-135 KRELE
+135 
-140 AENDRNNSPMGALRR
+140 
-155 RARKAQTGQADNY
+155 
-168 SREDADKRLFSET
+168 
-181 LSSARKAEKN
+181 
-191 YKKAFEENRYTGGS
+191 
-205 KTLLSGADTKNLS
+205 
-218 EEDQNDVQVWK
+218 
-229 DEWDKGQRL
+229 
-238 IDQGY
+238 GY
-243 TQKGKQMQ
+243 TEQGKQMQ
-251 AEAHAQAERIR
+251 EEAHARAESIR
-262 MTEGYSGGESGSDF
+262 RDSGYSGGDSGAGF
-276 TTPEIRQDE
+276 ITPEIKQDE
-285 YAGMSDSG
+285 YAGMSDAG
-293 RKNLRVAKSLYE
+293 RKNLRVAKSYYNYGKE
-305 FGQKTEDEE
+305 TGDKG
-314 LMKQAA
+314 LMDDAA
-320 QMGQQVRLEPSSYD
+320 EYGKAVRLDPASYD
-334 YKRSEAYHKFAEDRP
+334 LERALAWEKKQKDVAPERL
-349 VTNPNTDAYGRSI
+349 NTDGNGRTI
-362 YTPNEWEQE
+362 YTPTEWDREQSE
-371 QNKKWGTAVG
+371 KWGTAVG
-381 QGLKGGFLTL
+381 KGLLGGFQTL
-391 LETARKSTQNAI
+391 LETARKATRNAI
-403 KNRYDPEYQSKKYTA
+403 ENRNDPAYQSQKYTA
-418 EYLQHEANKEQD
+418 DYLQHKANKTTDQA
-430 EREKIR
+430 EKER
-436 LNAKAAK
+436 LNQEAAK
-443 MRGEANDAKAK
+443 MRE
-454 ENIGTDT
+454 T
-461 PGMQAL
+461 
-467 RASSEATEDLVN
+467 SEAFKHNDPVPWYSDGMMNLKESRDATQDLV
-479 NAKTGGGKLLTKAG
+479 ASRKTEAGKLMTQAG
-493 ISMLQMA
+493 LSMLQMA
-500 PFLAANLIP
+500 PFLAANIIP

-518 GIGALAA
+518 GMGALAA
-525 GQKAGELQQDNRVSA
+525 GQKAGELQMNGTGA
-540 QEAFARG
+540 GEALARG

-603 KAARDPK
+603 KAARDPN

-628 GAAFGAGGHVIG
+628 GGIFGAGGHVIG
-640 SAIGAGRTPYNN
+640 SAMTAGRTPYKQT
-652 PSPTEDTT
+652 SPIEDTT
-660 PTPTVEEAPR
+660 PSPTVEEAPR

-686 ASQAQEQKPTVKEQV
+686 ASQAREQMRTQAQEQ
-701 AEKRWQRKRLLELN
+701 
-715 EQEQELNER
+715 
-724 FKSANKRAFSA
+724 
-735 KTDAEMQEAI
+735 
-745 NEQNEITAERARI
+745 AR
-758 SNEREELEARLNV
+758 
-771 PFHPD
+771 
-776 LQTRTQEAEPV
+776 
-787 QEPTRSAKERLEAA
+787 
-801 QQAYRQRVREQ
+801 
-812 AQANQDTG
+812 ANQDTRE
-820 AQMQSARER
+820 QMQSARER

-863 ENLLQEE
+863 ENLLQAE
-870 RQIQAQETQ
+870 RQIQAQEAQ

-1013 YSANKVDSKVP
+1013 YSANKVDSQVP

-1064 ELYQEWEQGQTLAQ
+1064 QLYQEWEQRQVLAQ

-1087 QAQTQDTQVQQNTNE
+1087 QAQSQAQTQDTQVQQNTDE

-1133 AIRRR
+1133 AVRRR

-1254 RVLSSENGIQRG
+1254 HVLSSENGIQKG

-1341 KVVEKLNSDIA
+1341 KVTDKLNADIQ
-1352 KRNKN
+1352 KR
-1357 KKSETTFTSE
+1357 F
-1367 EVEEIAQ
+1367 
-1374 ELNDVKDDALRLI
+1374 
-1387 RNTIEA
+1387 
-1393 FQEGK
+1393 
-1398 KGKMKAPSWV
+1398 KGKF
-1408 EQLGQDL
+1408 ED
-1415 AKNAS
+1415 
-1420 QRATDKTQAQT
+1420 
-1431 PIYQTI
+1431 
-1437 LSDLNAFMSNY
+1437 
-1448 VDSKKGSTQKRTAAE
+1448 
-1463 RIKDYLANRDEYGRA
+1463 
-1478 WRIAQNA
+1478 
-1485 LREKYAGNQK
+1485 
-1495 MLDRLEEF
+1495 
-1503 IENGIDYN
+1503 ID
-1511 AAGRD
+1511 
-1516 AILGKA
+1516 I
-1522 VDQAIKESG
+1522 
-1531 IDAKDLVVQHSF
+1531 
-1543 GDTSISDRLAERLV
+1543 
-1557 QETGATG
+1557 
-1564 ADATMVRDGVNR
+1564 
-1576 WLTKKTQEHWRNS
+1576 
-1589 DDILNTDIK
+1589 
-1598 QNLRDIG
+1598 
-1605 VTISDVLKTGS
+1605 
-1616 TSRKALA
+1616 
-1623 NDLASAIVAKHGIS
+1623 
-1637 KATADKVSQAV
+1637 
-1648 TAQFETMLEDGAN
+1648 
-1661 KKLQSMF
+1661 
-1668 SQQDKGTKQKL
+1668 
-1679 NKVVELA
+1679 
-1686 RLGAFSN
+1686 
-1693 QNYNEL
+1693 
-1699 ATSKVFQTEGI
+1699 
-1710 EVPDELA
+1710 PDELA

-1743 VPKTADMRLDA
+1743 VPKTADIRLDA

-1765 THMRNVIGNFVMQ
+1765 THVRNVVGNFVMQ

-1803 RTFAGSMEAHKFAK
+1803 RTFAGSIEAHKFAK
-1817 QDFLANKDLLSGN
+1817 QDFLKNKDLLSGN
-1830 PYTTSES
+1830 PYTTSEN

-1864 VNDLMKVPQTLS
+1864 LNNAMKIPQALS
-1876 SANTK
+1876 GANTK
-1881 SLDFED
+1881 SLDYED
-1887 FLFKRSTYIDSLANF
+1887 FRFKRSTYIDSLANF

-1947 QFESSNKAAK
+1947 QFENSSKAAK
-1957 LLVGGT
+1957 LLIGGT

-1996 RNGDIT
+1996 HNGDIT

-2018 VAALGAFLI
+2018 VAALGAFLLS
-2027 ARGIL
+2027 RGIL
-2032 SAGGDDDDKQS
+2032 SAGGDDDDKQA

-2105 LGRMFEPMMQMTMLS
+2105 LGRMFEPMLQMTMLS

-2191 AKIPGLSEKV
+2191 AKIPGLSEKM

-2264 KLDGNRMTADQW
+2264 KLDSNRMTAEQW
-2276 MKRQKEQGST
+2276 MKRQKEQGNT

-2314 AYEYAKNSGKAAA
+2314 AYEFAKNKGKAAA

-2338 EAANNAQSEAGLSK
+2338 NAAENAQSEVGLSEEK
-2352 ERFLSLYAY
+2352 FLSIYAY
-2361 KSAIEDEAPDEA
+2361 KSAIEDEAGDDA
-2373 KASLKQGMWEEY
+2373 KASIKQGMWEDY
-2385 INGLSD
+2385 VNGRSD
-2391 LSQEQKDY
+2391 LSQDQKDY
-2399 VLDNVKFWQ
+2399 VLDQVKFWS
-2408 MMPADSG
+2408 MIPADSG
-2415 AYQKAKNAGYDTPE
+2415 AYQKAKSAGYDTPQE
-2429 AIQALLEAKSS
+2429 IQALLEAKKG
-2440 FSTDGNNDINNTEM
+2440 FDTDGNGSYSAAEL
-2454 YKGIIG
+2454 YEGIKKA
-2460 QTSDPAEQEKMYNA
+2460 TSDPAEQEKMWNA
-2474 IKDKDAKKS
+2474 TKNANMDKTWSEVAKEQAA
-2483 WKELAAEQS
+2483 KEPQRQKGEQALNS
-2492 KQAQVESTAQA
+2492 LSDDKKQA
-2503 ALDKAVSKDKQTAF
+2503 F
-2517 ATAMEN
+2517 AS
-2523 AAGTKQTDCYR
+2523 AGEQYNTNSYNGIYDTVMSVDATDAER
-2534 ALTSTGASEAECKAY
+2534 EAY
-2549 FAYISAQ
+2549 YNYINSRRSNP
-2556 KGWKKSWEKVKADA
+2556 WKKSWAEAKAKVEKERKN
-2570 LKGK
+2570 GK

>member
-16 PAYHIKSNPSQTVS
+16 PAYHIKSDPSRTAS
-30 LRNENFGMMARR
+30 LENKNFGMMARR

-74 KNKTKTVQSSW
+74 KNKTKTVQPSW
-85 NRNGGKSGNNR
+85 NRNGGKSGNKG
-96 SKSGKSGNQP
+96 SKSGNQP

-191 YKKAFEENRYTGGS
+191 YKKTFEENRYTGGS

-276 TTPEIRQDE
+276 ATPEIRQDE

-305 FGQKTEDEE
+305 FGQKTGDEE

-349 VTNPNTDAYGRSI
+349 VANPNTDAHGRPI

-391 LETARKSTQNAI
+391 LETARKATQNAI
-403 KNRYDPEYQSKKYTA
+403 ANRYDPEYQSKKYTA

-436 LNAKAAK
+436 LNAKASK
-443 MRGEANDAKAK
+443 MRGEASDAKAK

-500 PFLAANLIP
+500 PFLAANVIP

-518 GIGALAA
+518 GMGALAA

-554 AFTEKIPMDSLLK
+554 AFTEKIPMDNLLK
-567 LVKGGGGTN
+567 LVKGSGGTN

-616 DLAENAAIGAIS
+616 DLAENAAIGSIS

-640 SAIGAGRTPYNN
+640 SAIGAGRTPYNS

-660 PTPTVEEAPR
+660 PTPTVEETPR

-686 ASQAQEQKPTVKEQV
+686 ASQVQEQKPTVKEQV

-776 LQTRTQEAEPV
+776 LQTRTQEVEPV

-801 QQAYRQRVREQ
+801 QQAYRQRIQEQQEQLLQETENPTPVAQEQEQNGQ
-812 AQANQDTG
+812 AQNTGDLVQNQPERVKRTRAD
-820 AQMQSARER
+820 AER
-829 LVQARQAL
+829 LLPYLDDMENNVRAMLKRNM
-837 AQREAAWQERA
+837 EAMFEERNME
-848 ANATEEEVPDLLREQ
+848 NAVRLSNEQ
-863 ENLLQEE
+863 ENLLNNLQEIKEE
-870 RQIQAQETQ
+870 RENLQA
-879 AEREDAGQL
+879 
-888 SRNFGEEAAHI
+888 I
-899 DQRTA
+899 
-904 GDVSKPSVK
+904 
-913 AFQWDYPQMHQY
+913 
-925 YAQAAEALLQDVEYS
+925 
-940 KAGQFSEK
+940 
-948 GRGTVV
+948 
-954 TKSEAMMQ
+954 
-962 AERMGI
+962 
-968 SRADLEKALIAII
+968 
-981 NDQGQ
+981 
-986 ENYATAKKVELV
+986 
-998 LDEMLSKGYIPNEAG
+998 LD
-1013 YSANKVDSKVP
+1013 
-1024 PNEAYI
+1024 
-1030 TAKEAIP
+1030 
-1037 GAVKRGSFEAYKEQ
+1037 
-1051 NRLAL
+1051 
-1056 ELGEITEE
+1056 TEPE
-1064 ELYQEWEQGQTLAQ
+1064 AQ
-1078 SQAQFEPQS
+1078 SQAQFEPQSQAQS
-1087 QAQTQDTQVQQNTNE
+1087 QAQTQDTQVQQNTDE

-1143 RRGEPIRRA
+1143 RRGEPIRRT

-1186 IEPGENPARIVDV
+1186 IESGENPARIVDV

-1208 VRKTART
+1208 VRKFART
-1215 FMEAEATSDELVEAF
+1215 AMEAGVTSDKTVELLQKAV
-1230 QEGVTQGEWS
+1230 VDGEFS
-1240 YTPKKDK
+1240 YAPKKMDELADRAIDALSTPQNAAK
-1247 DSVERSM
+1247 SM
-1254 RVLSSENGIQRG
+1254 ALWE
-1266 FTQWDEVVEGNRQV
+1266 EVVNGDRAV
-1280 TKDDIVLAEM
+1280 TDDDIALGIMMMKAAEQAGDSRTASQLA
-1290 LYKMASRNGDT
+1290 G
-1301 ATAKKLA
+1301 
-1308 AEIAAFGTTAGQNVQ
+1308 EIAAFGTELGRGVNAL
-1323 AIRLLKKATP
+1323 RLLKKATP
-1333 EGKLFYVQ
+1333 EGKLFYIRKSVD
-1341 KVVEKLNSDIA
+1341 KLNQNMQ

-1357 KKSETTFTSE
+1357 NKTAT
-1367 EVEEIAQ
+1367 
-1374 ELNDVKDDALRLI
+1374 
-1387 RNTIEA
+1387 
-1393 FQEGK
+1393 
-1398 KGKMKAPSWV
+1398 KGKNPS
-1408 EQLGQDL
+1408 D
-1415 AKNAS
+1415 
-1420 QRATDKTQAQT
+1420 
-1431 PIYQTI
+1431 
-1437 LSDLNAFMSNY
+1437 LSDLSYQDITVPDDLAQQLVNA
-1448 VDSKKGSTQKRTAAE
+1448 
-1463 RIKDYLANRDEYGRA
+1463 
-1478 WRIAQNA
+1478 
-1485 LREKYAGNQK
+1485 
-1495 MLDRLEEF
+1495 
-1503 IENGIDYN
+1503 
-1511 AAGRD
+1511 
-1516 AILGKA
+1516 
-1522 VDQAIKESG
+1522 
-1531 IDAKDLVVQHSF
+1531 
-1543 GDTSISDRLAERLV
+1543 
-1557 QETGATG
+1557 
-1564 ADATMVRDGVNR
+1564 
-1576 WLTKKTQEHWRNS
+1576 KTQEE
-1589 DDILNTDIK
+1589 
-1598 QNLRDIG
+1598 Q
-1605 VTISDVLKTGS
+1605 
-1616 TSRKALA
+1616 
-1623 NDLASAIVAKHGIS
+1623 
-1637 KATADKVSQAV
+1637 
-1648 TAQFETMLEDGAN
+1648 
-1661 KKLQSMF
+1661 
-1668 SQQDKGTKQKL
+1668 
-1679 NKVVELA
+1679 
-1686 RLGAFSN
+1686 
-1693 QNYNEL
+1693 
-1699 ATSKVFQTEGI
+1699 
-1710 EVPDELA
+1710 
-1717 QKLLDAD
+1717 
-1724 GQEEMDAALDEIY
+1724 DAAIDAIY

-1743 VPKTADMRLDA
+1743 VPKDTVMRMDA

-1765 THMRNVIGNFVMQ
+1765 THIRNVDGNVLMQ
-1778 GLTRSRNATS
+1778 GVTRSSNLTS
-1788 AALQQFIVKDADQRT
+1788 AALQRVFIKNASERT
-1803 RTFAGSMEAHKFAK
+1803 RTGIGTREAHRFAK
-1817 QDFLANKDLLSGN
+1817 ADFEKNKDLLTGN
-1830 PYTTSES
+1830 PYTTSET
-1837 GIIWQK
+1837 GQIMQR

-1864 VNDLMKVPQTLS
+1864 VDTAMKLMHKLS
-1876 SANTK
+1876 NFNTK
-1881 SLDFED
+1881 ALDLED
-1887 FLFKRSTYIDSLANF
+1887 MFFKRWTYIDSMANF
-1902 LTARGYKTDFENIPA
+1902 LTARGYGKNLDSVPEN
-1917 NVMEEARG
+1917 VLQEART

-1933 ATFQEYSALASKLA
+1933 ATFQQYSELASKLA
-1947 QFESSNKAAK
+1947 QMEASNKVGQF
-1957 LLVGGT
+1957 LIGGT
-1963 FPFKRVPINIAKQ
+1963 FPFKRVPINIAKTAVKF
-1976 GIRYSPAGLLNSMTA
+1976 SPAGLVKTMTSDA
-1991 GIKKL
+1991 KKL

-2002 GAEFCD
+2002 AADFCD
-2008 ELASGLTGTG
+2008 NLGAGLNGSGLA
-2018 VAALGAFLI
+2018 VLGAFLF
-2027 ARGIL
+2027 ANGIL
-2032 SAGGDDDDKQS
+2032 TVGGDDDDKQA

-2052 NYAINFTIGGQKYSY
+2052 NYAINIGDYSF
-2067 TIDWAAPS
+2067 TIDWAAPA
-2075 VVPLFIG
+2075 VVPMFIG
-2082 AEFYKALKQR
+2082 AEFWNAIKTK
-2092 DEETSLSKATLDA
+2092 DEEASFTKAA
-2105 LGRMFEPMMQMTMLS
+2105 MNAVGRMFEPLMQMTMLS
-2120 GVSSTIKSAAYSQQ
+2120 GVSSTIKSAAYNQQ
-2134 DPIYGVLGNVAS
+2134 DPIYGVLANVAT

-2151 FVPTLLGQIART
+2151 FVPTALGQVART
-2163 MDPVRRSTFYDANS
+2163 IDPIRRTTFADANS
-2177 KVPKELQRFLQRQG
+2177 KVPKEIQQFLQRQG
-2191 AKIPGLSEKV
+2191 AKIPGLSQKM
-2201 PEYLDVWGRNDMGSD
+2201 PEYLDVWGHNDVGSD
-2216 NMLLRVV
+2216 NVLLRAL
-2223 ENFLSPGYA
+2223 ENFVSPGYIA
-2232 NKVGSTKVEDEL
+2232 KKSGGNVEQEL

-2264 KLDGNRMTADQW
+2264 KLDGNRMTAEQW
-2276 MKRQKEQGST
+2276 MKRQKEQGSV
-2286 AYEIMQNFIGTQE
+2286 AYEIMKDFMGTKE

-2361 KSAIEDEAPDEA
+2361 KSSIEDEAPDEA

-2492 KQAQVESTAQA
+2492 KQQQTESAAQA

-2523 AAGTKQTDCYR
+2523 ATGTKQTDCYR

-2556 KGWKKSWEKVKADA
+2556 NGWKKSWEKVKADA

>member
-85 NRNGGKSGNNR
+85 NRNGGKSGNKG

-106 KPMNRNAR
+106 KPMNRDAR

-191 YKKAFEENRYTGGS
+191 YKKTFEENRYTGGS

-229 DEWDKGQRL
+229 DAWDKGQRL

-262 MTEGYSGGESGSDF
+262 MAEGYSGGESGSDF

-305 FGQKTEDEE
+305 FGQKTGDEE

-334 YKRSEAYHKFAEDRP
+334 YKRSEAYHKFAKDRP
-349 VTNPNTDAYGRSI
+349 VENPNTDAYGRPI

-403 KNRYDPEYQSKKYTA
+403 ANRYDPEYQSKKYTA

-500 PFLAANLIP
+500 PFLAANIIP

-518 GIGALAA
+518 GMGALAA

-640 SAIGAGRTPYNN
+640 GAIGAGRTSYNN

-670 PIQEQPT
+670 PIQKHPT

-686 ASQAQEQKPTVKEQV
+686 ASQVQEQKPTVKEQV

-776 LQTRTQEAEPV
+776 LQTRTQEVEPV

-801 QQAYRQRVREQ
+801 QQAYRQRIQEQ
-812 AQANQDTG
+812 AQANQDTR
-820 AQMQSARER
+820 AQMQSAKER
-829 LVQARQAL
+829 LEAAQQAYRQQVQAQQEQL
-837 AQREAAWQERA
+837 A
-848 ANATEEEVPDLLREQ
+848 EENP
-863 ENLLQEE
+863 
-870 RQIQAQETQ
+870 
-879 AEREDAGQL
+879 
-888 SRNFGEEAAHI
+888 
-899 DQRTA
+899 
-904 GDVSKPSVK
+904 SK
-913 AFQWDYPQMHQY
+913 
-925 YAQAAEALLQDVEYS
+925 
-940 KAGQFSEK
+940 
-948 GRGTVV
+948 
-954 TKSEAMMQ
+954 
-962 AERMGI
+962 
-968 SRADLEKALIAII
+968 
-981 NDQGQ
+981 
-986 ENYATAKKVELV
+986 
-998 LDEMLSKGYIPNEAG
+998 
-1013 YSANKVDSKVP
+1013 
-1024 PNEAYI
+1024 
-1030 TAKEAIP
+1030 
-1037 GAVKRGSFEAYKEQ
+1037 
-1051 NRLAL
+1051 
-1056 ELGEITEE
+1056 
-1064 ELYQEWEQGQTLAQ
+1064 ELYQELDNELFKLKMREREIENESKADTRSIYEEGYREDLRLRYKELEDIAEKKRELIAKEAEILMQNEYVRTSFSEEERSLYDSLKAAEQENNEAWDELKKFPPFSEDPRKGAVSERAINAMHNLAEIKKEWVQVANDLMERFAQTQDSPNLVQSQPQDTQVQLQ
-1078 SQAQFEPQS
+1078 SQAQFEPQSQAQS
-1087 QAQTQDTQVQQNTNE
+1087 QAQTQDTQVQQNTDE

-1133 AIRRR
+1133 AVRRR

-1143 RRGEPIRRA
+1143 RRGEPIRRT

-1186 IEPGENPARIVDV
+1186 IEPGENPARLVDV
-1199 PKSMTGSDR
+1199 PQSMTGSDR

-1230 QEGVTQGEWS
+1230 QEGVMQGEWS

-1254 RVLSSENGIQRG
+1254 RVLSGENGIQKG

-1341 KVVEKLNSDIA
+1341 KVTDKLNAD
-1352 KRNKN
+1352 
-1357 KKSETTFTSE
+1357 
-1367 EVEEIAQ
+1367 
-1374 ELNDVKDDALRLI
+1374 
-1387 RNTIEA
+1387 
-1393 FQEGK
+1393 
-1398 KGKMKAPSWV
+1398 M
-1408 EQLGQDL
+1408 
-1415 AKNAS
+1415 
-1420 QRATDKTQAQT
+1420 
-1431 PIYQTI
+1431 
-1437 LSDLNAFMSNY
+1437 
-1448 VDSKKGSTQKRTAAE
+1448 QKRF
-1463 RIKDYLANRDEYGRA
+1463 KG
-1478 WRIAQNA
+1478 
-1485 LREKYAGNQK
+1485 
-1495 MLDRLEEF
+1495 EF
-1503 IENGIDYN
+1503 EDID
-1511 AAGRD
+1511 
-1516 AILGKA
+1516 
-1522 VDQAIKESG
+1522 
-1531 IDAKDLVVQHSF
+1531 
-1543 GDTSISDRLAERLV
+1543 
-1557 QETGATG
+1557 
-1564 ADATMVRDGVNR
+1564 
-1576 WLTKKTQEHWRNS
+1576 
-1589 DDILNTDIK
+1589 
-1598 QNLRDIG
+1598 
-1605 VTISDVLKTGS
+1605 
-1616 TSRKALA
+1616 
-1623 NDLASAIVAKHGIS
+1623 
-1637 KATADKVSQAV
+1637 
-1648 TAQFETMLEDGAN
+1648 
-1661 KKLQSMF
+1661 
-1668 SQQDKGTKQKL
+1668 
-1679 NKVVELA
+1679 
-1686 RLGAFSN
+1686 
-1693 QNYNEL
+1693 
-1699 ATSKVFQTEGI
+1699 
-1710 EVPDELA
+1710 VPDELA
-1717 QKLLDAD
+1717 QKLLDAE

-1765 THMRNVIGNFVMQ
+1765 THVRNVVGNFVMQ

-1803 RTFAGSMEAHKFAK
+1803 RTFAGSIEAHKFAK

-1947 QFESSNKAAK
+1947 QFESSSKAAK

-1996 RNGDIT
+1996 HNGDIT

-2018 VAALGAFLI
+2018 VAALGAFFV

-2032 SAGGDDDDKQS
+2032 SAGGDDDDKQA

-2163 MDPVRRSTFYDANS
+2163 IDPVRRSTFYDANS

-2191 AKIPGLSEKV
+2191 AKIPGLSEKM

-2264 KLDGNRMTADQW
+2264 KLDGNRMTAEQW
-2276 MKRQKEQGST
+2276 MKRQKEQGNT

-2440 FSTDGNNDINNTEM
+2440 FSTDGNNDINNAEM

-2492 KQAQVESTAQA
+2492 KQQQTESAAQA
-2503 ALDKAVSKDKQTAF
+2503 TLDKAVSKDKQTAF

>member
-1 MAKRKDRTRDGQKLG
+1 MADNEALSRMRYKANKKKKNPKETGASLLQSGSSILSSASKGKNTASQATKTSNGKVAGVKQVSHNNSKSKKTTTPSSRQHQTALGGKKSLPIMASDAAKKAHENTMDTSPMGQLRRQGKRIQTSRTDNFNREENDSALPSGLASNLRNAQRKKNKTALSKADRKNLSKPEQLYLRSQKEAWESGQKL
-16 PAYHIKSNPSQTVS
+16 IE
-30 LRNENFGMMARR
+30 R
-42 DKKAD
+42 
-47 KNTPLSTPMDHL
+47 
-59 RKETPTYT
+59 
-67 QMYSGKG
+67 
-74 KNKTKTVQSSW
+74 
-85 NRNGGKSGNNR
+85 
-96 SKSGKSGNQP
+96 
-106 KPMNRNAR
+106 
-114 IMSATLSDSHKRPAI
+114 
-129 MATDQA
+129 
-135 KRELE
+135 
-140 AENDRNNSPMGALRR
+140 
-155 RARKAQTGQADNY
+155 
-168 SREDADKRLFSET
+168 
-181 LSSARKAEKN
+181 
-191 YKKAFEENRYTGGS
+191 
-205 KTLLSGADTKNLS
+205 
-218 EEDQNDVQVWK
+218 
-229 DEWDKGQRL
+229 
-238 IDQGY
+238 GY
-243 TQKGKQMQ
+243 TEQGKQMQ
-251 AEAHAQAERIR
+251 EEAHARAENIR
-262 MTEGYSGGESGSDF
+262 RDSGYSGGDSGAGF
-276 TTPEIRQDE
+276 ITPEIKQDE
-285 YAGMSDSG
+285 YAGMSDAG
-293 RKNLRVAKSLYE
+293 RKNLRVAKSYYNYGKE
-305 FGQKTEDEE
+305 TGDKG
-314 LMKQAA
+314 LMDDAA
-320 QMGQQVRLEPSSYD
+320 EYGKAVRLDPASYD
-334 YKRSEAYHKFAEDRP
+334 LERALAWEKKQKDVAPER
-349 VTNPNTDAYGRSI
+349 PNTDGNGRTI
-362 YTPNEWEQE
+362 YTPTEWDREQSE
-371 QNKKWGTAVG
+371 KWGTAVG
-381 QGLKGGFLTL
+381 KGLLGGFQTL
-391 LETARKSTQNAI
+391 LETARKATKNAI
-403 KNRYDPEYQSKKYTA
+403 ENRNDPAYQSQKYTA
-418 EYLQHEANKEQD
+418 DYLQHKANKTTDQA
-430 EREKIR
+430 EKER
-436 LNAKAAK
+436 LNQEAAK
-443 MRGEANDAKAK
+443 MRE
-454 ENIGTDT
+454 T
-461 PGMQAL
+461 
-467 RASSEATEDLVN
+467 SEAFKHNDPVPWYSDGMMNLKESRDATQDLV
-479 NAKTGGGKLLTKAG
+479 ASRKTEAGKLMTQAG
-493 ISMLQMA
+493 LSMLQMA
-500 PFLAANLIP
+500 PFLAANAIP
-509 GAGQAISLG
+509 GVGQAVSLG
-518 GIGALAA
+518 GMGALAA
-525 GQKAGELQQDNRVSA
+525 GQKAGELQMNGTGA
-540 QEAFARG
+540 GEALARG

-554 AFTEKIPMDSLLK
+554 AFTEKIPMDHLFK
-567 LVKGGGGTN
+567 MVKNGGGAS
-576 FIKAVAKQAGIEAT
+576 FLKAVAKQTGIEAG
-590 EESASYTMNWLAD
+590 EESASYAMNWLAD
-603 KAARDPK
+603 KAAQDPN
-610 AKFSLS
+610 AKFSLKE
-616 DLAENAAIGAIS
+616 LLENAAVGAIS
-628 GAAFGAGGHVIG
+628 GGIFGAGGHVIG
-640 SAIGAGRTPYNN
+640 SAMTAGRTPYKQT
-652 PSPTEDTT
+652 SPIEDTT
-660 PTPTVEEAPR
+660 PTPTVEDAPR
-670 PIQEQPT
+670 PIQEPPT
-677 QESANPLIR
+677 QESTNPLIR
-686 ASQAQEQKPTVKEQV
+686 ASQAQEQ
-701 AEKRWQRKRLLELN
+701 
-715 EQEQELNER
+715 
-724 FKSANKRAFSA
+724 
-735 KTDAEMQEAI
+735 M
-745 NEQNEITAERARI
+745 
-758 SNEREELEARLNV
+758 
-771 PFHPD
+771 
-776 LQTRTQEAEPV
+776 RTQ
-787 QEPTRSAKERLEAA
+787 A
-801 QQAYRQRVREQ
+801 QEQ
-812 AQANQDTG
+812 AQANQDTRE
-820 AQMQSARER
+820 QMQSARER
-829 LVQARQAL
+829 LLQARQAL

-863 ENLLQEE
+863 ENLLQAE
-870 RQIQAQETQ
+870 RRIQAQEAQ

-888 SRNFGEEAAHI
+888 SRNFGEKAAHI

-940 KAGQFSEK
+940 KAGQFSKK

-1013 YSANKVDSKVP
+1013 YSANKVDSQVP

-1064 ELYQEWEQGQTLAQ
+1064 QLYQEWEQGQTLAQ

-1087 QAQTQDTQVQQNTNE
+1087 QAQSQAQTQDTQVQQNTDE

-1143 RRGEPIRRA
+1143 RRGEPIRTT

-1199 PKSMTGSDR
+1199 PKSMTGTDR

-1240 YTPKKDK
+1240 YAPKKDK

-1266 FTQWDEVVEGNRQV
+1266 FAQWDEVVEGNRQV

-1333 EGKLFYVQ
+1333 EGKLFYAQ
-1341 KVVEKLNSDIA
+1341 KVTDKLNAD
-1352 KRNKN
+1352 
-1357 KKSETTFTSE
+1357 
-1367 EVEEIAQ
+1367 
-1374 ELNDVKDDALRLI
+1374 
-1387 RNTIEA
+1387 
-1393 FQEGK
+1393 
-1398 KGKMKAPSWV
+1398 M
-1408 EQLGQDL
+1408 
-1415 AKNAS
+1415 
-1420 QRATDKTQAQT
+1420 
-1431 PIYQTI
+1431 
-1437 LSDLNAFMSNY
+1437 
-1448 VDSKKGSTQKRTAAE
+1448 QKRF
-1463 RIKDYLANRDEYGRA
+1463 KG
-1478 WRIAQNA
+1478 
-1485 LREKYAGNQK
+1485 
-1495 MLDRLEEF
+1495 EF
-1503 IENGIDYN
+1503 EDID
-1511 AAGRD
+1511 
-1516 AILGKA
+1516 I
-1522 VDQAIKESG
+1522 
-1531 IDAKDLVVQHSF
+1531 
-1543 GDTSISDRLAERLV
+1543 
-1557 QETGATG
+1557 
-1564 ADATMVRDGVNR
+1564 
-1576 WLTKKTQEHWRNS
+1576 
-1589 DDILNTDIK
+1589 
-1598 QNLRDIG
+1598 
-1605 VTISDVLKTGS
+1605 
-1616 TSRKALA
+1616 
-1623 NDLASAIVAKHGIS
+1623 
-1637 KATADKVSQAV
+1637 
-1648 TAQFETMLEDGAN
+1648 
-1661 KKLQSMF
+1661 
-1668 SQQDKGTKQKL
+1668 
-1679 NKVVELA
+1679 
-1686 RLGAFSN
+1686 
-1693 QNYNEL
+1693 
-1699 ATSKVFQTEGI
+1699 
-1710 EVPDELA
+1710 PDELA

-1724 GQEEMDAALDEIY
+1724 GQEEMDAAIDEIY

-1876 SANTK
+1876 SANAK
-1881 SLDFED
+1881 GLDYED
-1887 FLFKRSTYIDSLANF
+1887 LLFKRSTYIDSLANF

-2018 VAALGAFLI
+2018 VAALGAFLL

-2032 SAGGDDDDKQS
+2032 SVGGDDDDKQA

-2052 NYAINFTIGGQKYSY
+2052 NYAINVTIGGQKYSY

-2075 VVPLFIG
+2075 VIPLFIG

-2191 AKIPGLSEKV
+2191 AKIPGLSERM

-2264 KLDGNRMTADQW
+2264 KLDGNRMTAEQW

-2492 KQAQVESTAQA
+2492 KQQQTESAAQA

-2523 AAGTKQTDCYR
+2523 ATGTKQTDCYR

-2549 FAYISAQ
+2549 FAYLSAQ

>member
-1 MAKRKDRTRDGQKLG
+1 MAKKKDKTRDGQKLG
-16 PAYHIKSNPSQTVS
+16 PAYHIKVDRSYTGALDNKG
-30 LRNENFGMMARR
+30 FGMMARN
-42 DKKAD
+42 DKQAD
-47 KNTPLSTPMDHL
+47 KNTVLSSPINHL
-59 RKETPTYT
+59 RKETPTST

-74 KNKTKTVQSSW
+74 KNKTKTVQPSW
-85 NRNGGKSGNNR
+85 NRNGGKSGNNG
-96 SKSGKSGNQP
+96 SKSGNQP
-106 KPMNRNAR
+106 KPMNRDAR

-140 AENDRNNSPMGALRR
+140 ADNDRNNSPMGTLRR
-155 RARKAQTGQADNY
+155 RARKTQTGQADNY
-168 SREDADKRLFSET
+168 SREEADKRLFSET

-205 KTLLSGADTKNLS
+205 KTRLSGADTKNLS
-218 EEDQNDVQVWK
+218 EEEQNDVQVWK

-276 TTPEIRQDE
+276 TTPEMKPDE
-285 YAGMSDSG
+285 YAVMSDAG
-293 RKNLRVAKSLYE
+293 RKNIRVAKSLYE
-305 FGQKTEDEE
+305 FGQKTGDEE

-320 QMGQQVRLEPSSYD
+320 QMGQDVRLTPGSYD
-334 YKRSEAYHKFAEDRP
+334 YERSEAYHRFAKDRP
-349 VTNPNTDAYGRSI
+349 VENPNTDAYGRSI

-391 LETARKSTQNAI
+391 LETARKATQNAVA
-403 KNRYDPEYQSKKYTA
+403 NRYDPEYQSKKYTA

-443 MRGEANDAKAK
+443 MRGEANDAKEK

-500 PFLAANLIP
+500 PFLAANVIP

-518 GIGALAA
+518 GMGALAA
-525 GQKAGELQQDNRVSA
+525 GQKAGELQRDNRVSA

-640 SAIGAGRTPYNN
+640 SAMTAGRTPYKQT
-652 PSPTEDTT
+652 SPIEDTT
-660 PTPTVEEAPR
+660 PTPTVEKAPR
-670 PIQEQPT
+670 PIQEPPT

-686 ASQAQEQKPTVKEQV
+686 ASQAQEQ
-701 AEKRWQRKRLLELN
+701 
-715 EQEQELNER
+715 
-724 FKSANKRAFSA
+724 
-735 KTDAEMQEAI
+735 M
-745 NEQNEITAERARI
+745 
-758 SNEREELEARLNV
+758 
-771 PFHPD
+771 
-776 LQTRTQEAEPV
+776 RTQ
-787 QEPTRSAKERLEAA
+787 A
-801 QQAYRQRVREQ
+801 QEQ
-812 AQANQDTG
+812 AQANQDTRV
-820 AQMQSARER
+820 QMQSARER
-829 LVQARQAL
+829 LAQARQAL
-837 AQREAAWQERA
+837 AQREAAWQEHA

-863 ENLLQEE
+863 ETLLQAE
-870 RQIQAQETQ
+870 RQIQAQEAQ

-940 KAGQFSEK
+940 KAGQFNEK

-1013 YSANKVDSKVP
+1013 YSANKVDSQVP

-1030 TAKEAIP
+1030 MAKEAIP

-1051 NRLAL
+1051 NRLAM
-1056 ELGEITEE
+1056 ELGEVTEE
-1064 ELYQEWEQGQTLAQ
+1064 QLYQEWQRSQNNPFGPLSKTPDAQ
-1078 SQAQFEPQS
+1078 SQAQFDAQS
-1087 QAQTQDTQVQQNTNE
+1087 QAQTQPGEKKRLTGNLLDNLRENRDAIAEGGILARMDGSEFAPSGKHIVDQVSEFFASLGNKVTRLGFGDIALTRRGAKSSVAHGMGRN
-1102 IPATFDEYKA
+1102 KA
-1112 QFQDVIDSREMTE
+1112 IAFAAVPSVIENGIVIDEQTNWKGRGTDSVTFGGRIQIGDKTYDMGVIVHKYGKESTNYGKYYLHE
-1125 GQLLDEYN
+1125 VLLTDEDGATVPIETRTLSGYPSDTVTPSSMDSVAQEQGAVN
-1133 AIRRR
+1133 AE
-1138 NERLQ
+1138 NVDENN
-1143 RRGEPIRRA
+1143 
-1152 RIEPQYTDPGL
+1152 PGL

-1175 PYSQAMNRYGT
+1175 PYSEAMNRYGT
-1186 IEPGENPARIVDV
+1186 IEPGMNPSRMVDV
-1199 PKSMTGSDR
+1199 PKRMNPYTKVS
-1208 VRKTART
+1208 KYART
-1215 FMEAEATSDELVEAF
+1215 LAESESLPDALLENFEQDVASGLYNYA
-1230 QEGVTQGEWS
+1230 
-1240 YTPKKDK
+1240 PKKQQ
-1247 DSVERSM
+1247 DSLDRAVKTVKAKGWDGALE
-1254 RVLSSENGIQRG
+1254 
-1266 FTQWDEVVEGNRQV
+1266 QWHEVVDGMRDCTDDDLILAQV
-1280 TKDDIVLAEM
+1280 LLSTA
-1290 LYKMASRNGDT
+1290 AQANDT
-1301 ATAKKLA
+1301 AAVSNLSA
-1308 AEIAAFGTTAGQNVQ
+1308 QIAAKGTEAGRMVN
-1323 AIRLLKKATP
+1323 ALKLLKRTTP
-1333 EGKLFYVQ
+1333 EGRLYYIQHVIDKM
-1341 KVVEKLNSDIA
+1341 NSDYI
-1352 KRNKN
+1352 
-1357 KKSETTFTSE
+1357 KKGLDTKIEMDPDLAALLLDSEDTESM
-1367 EVEEIAQ
+1367 
-1374 ELNDVKDDALRLI
+1374 DDA
-1387 RNTIEA
+1387 
-1393 FQEGK
+1393 
-1398 KGKMKAPSWV
+1398 M
-1408 EQLGQDL
+1408 
-1415 AKNAS
+1415 
-1420 QRATDKTQAQT
+1420 
-1431 PIYQTI
+1431 
-1437 LSDLNAFMSNY
+1437 
-1448 VDSKKGSTQKRTAAE
+1448 
-1463 RIKDYLANRDEYGRA
+1463 
-1478 WRIAQNA
+1478 
-1485 LREKYAGNQK
+1485 
-1495 MLDRLEEF
+1495 
-1503 IENGIDYN
+1503 
-1511 AAGRD
+1511 
-1516 AILGKA
+1516 
-1522 VDQAIKESG
+1522 DQ
-1531 IDAKDLVVQHSF
+1531 
-1543 GDTSISDRLAERLV
+1543 
-1557 QETGATG
+1557 
-1564 ADATMVRDGVNR
+1564 
-1576 WLTKKTQEHWRNS
+1576 
-1589 DDILNTDIK
+1589 
-1598 QNLRDIG
+1598 
-1605 VTISDVLKTGS
+1605 
-1616 TSRKALA
+1616 
-1623 NDLASAIVAKHGIS
+1623 
-1637 KATADKVSQAV
+1637 
-1648 TAQFETMLEDGAN
+1648 
-1661 KKLQSMF
+1661 
-1668 SQQDKGTKQKL
+1668 
-1679 NKVVELA
+1679 
-1686 RLGAFSN
+1686 
-1693 QNYNEL
+1693 
-1699 ATSKVFQTEGI
+1699 
-1710 EVPDELA
+1710 
-1717 QKLLDAD
+1717 
-1724 GQEEMDAALDEIY
+1724 IY
-1737 DYVADR
+1737 DNIAEQ
-1743 VPKTADMRLDA
+1743 VPNTLTDYLDA

-1765 THMRNVIGNFVMQ
+1765 THIRNAIGNVIFRGAMGARNVVSA
-1778 GLTRSRNATS
+1778 GLQR
-1788 AALQQFIVKDADQRT
+1788 ALIPENQRT
-1803 RTFAGSMEAHKFAK
+1803 RTMTQSKEYMDFAK
-1817 QDFLANKDLLSGN
+1817 ADLENAMDELTGNKYTDEFGEVRKRQLETLYPKPIQALMNTSTKGMEYMDLVAKKFT
-1830 PYTTSES
+1830 Y
-1837 GIIWQK
+1837 
-1843 VREKAFTVDANK
+1843 VRD
-1855 REKSAFWRA
+1855 
-1864 VNDLMKVPQTLS
+1864 M
-1876 SANTK
+1876 
-1881 SLDFED
+1881 
-1887 FLFKRSTYIDSLANF
+1887 ANF
-1902 LTARGYKTDFENIPA
+1902 LKARNVDLENIPKGIL
-1917 NVMEEARG
+1917 EEARN
-1925 HAIDDALE
+1925 HAVEQAKYS
-1933 ATFQEYSALASKLA
+1933 TFQQYSDLAHALSVHEQNGVAG
-1947 QFESSNKAAK
+1947 K
-1957 LLVGGT
+1957 LLIGGMV
-1963 FPFKRVPINIAKQ
+1963 PFKRTPINIAKAAVDF
-1976 GIRYSPAGLLNSMTA
+1976 SPIGLAKGLNRTVRDVRKGLYTA
-1991 GIKKL
+1991 GESI
-1996 RNGDIT
+1996 DQ
-2002 GAEFCD
+2002 
-2008 ELASGLTGTG
+2008 LAAGMTGTG
-2018 VAALGAFLI
+2018 IMVLGYFMAKMGLV
-2027 ARGIL
+2027 
-2032 SAGGDDDDKQS
+2032 SASGDDNDKQA
-2043 GFDAAMGSQ
+2043 GFDTAQGTQ
-2052 NYAINFTIGGQKYSY
+2052 NYALNIPLPNGDTYSY
-2067 TIDWAAPS
+2067 TIDWAAPAAI
-2075 VVPLFIG
+2075 PLFIG
-2082 AEFYKALKQR
+2082 AEFFNSLAERDGEQTAVEVALDSIGK
-2092 DEETSLSKATLDA
+2092 L
-2105 LGRMFEPMMQMTMLS
+2105 FEPLLATTMLS
-2120 GVSSTIKSAAYSQQ
+2120 GISSSIKSASYSSSN
-2134 DPIYGVLGNVAS
+2134 PIYGVLGNVAS

-2151 FVPTLLGQIART
+2151 FVPTLLSQIAKT

-2177 KVPKELQRFLQRQG
+2177 KAPKELQRFLQRQG
-2191 AKIPGLSEKV
+2191 AKIPGLSEKM
-2201 PEYLDVWGRNDMGSD
+2201 PEYLDVWGRNDVGSD
-2216 NMLLRVV
+2216 NVLIRAL
-2223 ENFLSPGYA
+2223 ENFVSPGYV
-2232 NKVGSTKVEDEL
+2232 KKLDSSSMESEL

-2252 EGMLPGAVQKSG
+2252 EGMLPSALQKSA
-2264 KLDGNRMTADQW
+2264 KLDGNRMTAEQW

-2492 KQAQVESTAQA
+2492 KQQQVESTAQA

-2523 AAGTKQTDCYR
+2523 ATGTKQTDCYR

-2549 FAYISAQ
+2549 FAYLSAQ

>member
-16 PAYHIKSNPSQTVS
+16 PAYHIKSDPSRTAS
-30 LRNENFGMMARR
+30 LENKNFGIMARR
-42 DKKAD
+42 DKKAN
-47 KNTPLSTPMDHL
+47 KNTVLSSPMDHL

-85 NRNGGKSGNNR
+85 NRNGGKSGNKG
-96 SKSGKSGNQP
+96 SKSGNQP
-106 KPMNRNAR
+106 KPMNRDSR

-155 RARKAQTGQADNY
+155 HARKAQTGQADNY

-181 LSSARKAEKN
+181 LSSARRAEKN

-305 FGQKTEDEE
+305 FGQKTGDEE

-349 VTNPNTDAYGRSI
+349 VTNPNTDAYGRPI

-467 RASSEATEDLVN
+467 RSSSEATEDLVN

-518 GIGALAA
+518 GMGALAA

-616 DLAENAAIGAIS
+616 DLAENAKIGAIS

-640 SAIGAGRTPYNN
+640 SAIGAGRTPYNS

-660 PTPTVEEAPR
+660 PTPAVEEAPR
-670 PIQEQPT
+670 PIREQPT

-686 ASQAQEQKPTVKEQV
+686 ASQVQEQKPTVKEQV

-758 SNEREELEARLNV
+758 SNEREELEARLSV

-776 LQTRTQEAEPV
+776 LQTRMQEAEPV

-801 QQAYRQRVREQ
+801 QQAYRQRIQEQ
-812 AQANQDTG
+812 AQVNQDTRE
-820 AQMQSARER
+820 QMQSARER
-829 LVQARQAL
+829 LAQARQAL

-863 ENLLQEE
+863 ETLLQAE
-870 RQIQAQETQ
+870 RQIQAQEAQ

-1013 YSANKVDSKVP
+1013 YSANKVDSQVP

-1064 ELYQEWEQGQTLAQ
+1064 QLYQEWEQGQTLAQ

-1087 QAQTQDTQVQQNTNE
+1087 QAQSQAQTQDTQVQQSTDE

-1143 RRGEPIRRA
+1143 RRGEPIRSA

-1186 IEPGENPARIVDV
+1186 IEPGENPARLVDV
-1199 PKSMTGSDR
+1199 PQSMTGSDR
-1208 VRKTART
+1208 VRKFART
-1215 FMEAEATSDELVEAF
+1215 AMEAGVTSDKTVELLQKAV
-1230 QEGVTQGEWS
+1230 VDGEFS
-1240 YTPKKDK
+1240 YTPKKMDELAGHAIDALSTPQNAAK
-1247 DSVERSM
+1247 SM
-1254 RVLSSENGIQRG
+1254 ALWE
-1266 FTQWDEVVEGNRQV
+1266 EVVNGDRAV
-1280 TKDDIVLAEM
+1280 TDDDIALGIMMMKAAEQAGDSRT
-1290 LYKMASRNGDT
+1290 ASQLVG
-1301 ATAKKLA
+1301 
-1308 AEIAAFGTTAGQNVQ
+1308 EIAAFGTELGRGVNAL
-1323 AIRLLKKATP
+1323 RLLKKATP
-1333 EGKLFYVQ
+1333 EGKLFYIRKSVD
-1341 KVVEKLNSDIA
+1341 KLNQNMQ

-1357 KKSETTFTSE
+1357 NKTAT
-1367 EVEEIAQ
+1367 
-1374 ELNDVKDDALRLI
+1374 
-1387 RNTIEA
+1387 
-1393 FQEGK
+1393 
-1398 KGKMKAPSWV
+1398 KGKNPS
-1408 EQLGQDL
+1408 D
-1415 AKNAS
+1415 
-1420 QRATDKTQAQT
+1420 
-1431 PIYQTI
+1431 
-1437 LSDLNAFMSNY
+1437 LSDLSYQDITVPDDLAQQLVNAE
-1448 VDSKKGSTQKRTAAE
+1448 TQEEQDAA
-1463 RIKDYLANRDEYGRA
+1463 
-1478 WRIAQNA
+1478 
-1485 LREKYAGNQK
+1485 
-1495 MLDRLEEF
+1495 
-1503 IENGIDYN
+1503 
-1511 AAGRD
+1511 
-1516 AILGKA
+1516 
-1522 VDQAIKESG
+1522 
-1531 IDAKDLVVQHSF
+1531 IDA
-1543 GDTSISDRLAERLV
+1543 
-1557 QETGATG
+1557 
-1564 ADATMVRDGVNR
+1564 
-1576 WLTKKTQEHWRNS
+1576 
-1589 DDILNTDIK
+1589 
-1598 QNLRDIG
+1598 
-1605 VTISDVLKTGS
+1605 
-1616 TSRKALA
+1616 
-1623 NDLASAIVAKHGIS
+1623 
-1637 KATADKVSQAV
+1637 
-1648 TAQFETMLEDGAN
+1648 
-1661 KKLQSMF
+1661 
-1668 SQQDKGTKQKL
+1668 
-1679 NKVVELA
+1679 
-1686 RLGAFSN
+1686 
-1693 QNYNEL
+1693 
-1699 ATSKVFQTEGI
+1699 
-1710 EVPDELA
+1710 
-1717 QKLLDAD
+1717 
-1724 GQEEMDAALDEIY
+1724 IY

-1743 VPKTADMRLDA
+1743 VPKDTVMRMDA

-1765 THMRNVIGNFVMQ
+1765 THIRNVAGNILMQ
-1778 GLTRSRNATS
+1778 GVSRSSNATS
-1788 AALQQFIVKDADQRT
+1788 ALLQNIFIKDAAKRT
-1803 RTFAGSMEAHKFAK
+1803 RTGVGTMEAHRFAK
-1817 QDFLANKDLLSGN
+1817 EDFNKNKDLLTGN
-1830 PYTTSES
+1830 PYTTSET
-1837 GIIWQK
+1837 GQIMQR

-1855 REKSAFWRA
+1855 REKNAFWRA
-1864 VNDLMKVPQTLS
+1864 VDTAMKPMHKLS
-1876 SANTK
+1876 NFNTK
-1881 SLDFED
+1881 ALDLED
-1887 FLFKRSTYIDSLANF
+1887 MLFKRSTYIDSMANF
-1902 LTARGYKTDFENIPA
+1902 LTARGYGKNLDSVPEN
-1917 NVMEEARG
+1917 VLQEART

-1933 ATFQEYSALASKLA
+1933 ATFQQYSELASKLA
-1947 QFESSNKAAK
+1947 QMEASNKVGQF
-1957 LLVGGT
+1957 LIGGT
-1963 FPFKRVPINIAKQ
+1963 FPFKRVPINIAKTAVKF
-1976 GIRYSPAGLLNSMTA
+1976 SPAGLVKTITSDA
-1991 GIKKL
+1991 KKL

-2002 GAEFCD
+2002 AADFCD
-2008 ELASGLTGTG
+2008 NLGAGLNGSGLA
-2018 VAALGAFLI
+2018 VLGAFLF
-2027 ARGIL
+2027 ANGIL
-2032 SAGGDDDDKQS
+2032 TVGGDDDDKQA

-2052 NYAINFTIGGQKYSY
+2052 NYAINIGDYSY
-2067 TIDWAAPS
+2067 TIDWAAPA
-2075 VVPLFIG
+2075 VVPMFIG
-2082 AEFYKALKQR
+2082 AEFWNAIKSK
-2092 DEETSLSKATLDA
+2092 DEEASFTKAA
-2105 LGRMFEPMMQMTMLS
+2105 MNAVGRMFEPLMQMTMLS
-2120 GVSSTIKSAAYSQQ
+2120 GVSSTIKSAAYNQQ
-2134 DPIYGVLGNVAS
+2134 DPIYGVLANVAT

-2151 FVPTLLGQIART
+2151 FVPTALGQVART
-2163 MDPVRRSTFYDANS
+2163 IDPIRRTTFADANS
-2177 KVPKELQRFLQRQG
+2177 KVPKEIQQFLQRQG
-2191 AKIPGLSEKV
+2191 AKIPGLSQKM
-2201 PEYLDVWGRNDMGSD
+2201 PEYLDVWGHNDVGSD
-2216 NMLLRVV
+2216 NVLLRAL
-2223 ENFLSPGYA
+2223 ENFVSPGYIA
-2232 NKVGSTKVEDEL
+2232 KKSGGSVEQEL

-2264 KLDGNRMTADQW
+2264 KLDGNRMTAEQW
-2276 MKRQKEQGST
+2276 MKRQKEQGNT

-2492 KQAQVESTAQA
+2492 KQQQTESAAQA

-2549 FAYISAQ
+2549 FAYLSAQ
-2556 KGWKKSWEKVKADA
+2556 NGWKKSWEKVKADA

>member
-16 PAYHIKSNPSQTVS
+16 PAYHIKSDPSRTAS
-30 LRNENFGMMARR
+30 LENKNFGIMARR

-47 KNTPLSTPMDHL
+47 KNTVLSSPMDHL

-85 NRNGGKSGNNR
+85 NRNGGKSGNKG
-96 SKSGKSGNQP
+96 SKSGNQP
-106 KPMNRNAR
+106 KPMNRDAR

-168 SREDADKRLFSET
+168 SREDAEKRLFSET
-181 LSSARKAEKN
+181 LSSARRAEKN

-305 FGQKTEDEE
+305 FGQKTGDEE

-640 SAIGAGRTPYNN
+640 SAIGAGRTPYNS

-715 EQEQELNER
+715 EQERELNER

-758 SNEREELEARLNV
+758 SNEREELEARLSV

-801 QQAYRQRVREQ
+801 QQAYRQRIQEQ

-829 LVQARQAL
+829 LAQARQSL

-870 RQIQAQETQ
+870 RLIQAQEAQ

-1013 YSANKVDSKVP
+1013 YSANKVDSQVP

-1037 GAVKRGSFEAYKEQ
+1037 GAVKRGSFEAYLEQ

-1064 ELYQEWEQGQTLAQ
+1064 QLYQEWEQGQTLAQ

-1087 QAQTQDTQVQQNTNE
+1087 QAQSQAQTQDTQVQQNTDE

-1143 RRGEPIRRA
+1143 RRGEPIRRT

-1186 IEPGENPARIVDV
+1186 IEPGENPARLVDV
-1199 PKSMTGSDR
+1199 PQSMTGSDR
-1208 VRKTART
+1208 VRKFART
-1215 FMEAEATSDELVEAF
+1215 AMEAGVTSDKTVELLQKAV
-1230 QEGVTQGEWS
+1230 VDGEFS
-1240 YTPKKDK
+1240 YTPKKMDELAGHAIDALSTPQNAAK
-1247 DSVERSM
+1247 SM
-1254 RVLSSENGIQRG
+1254 ALWE
-1266 FTQWDEVVEGNRQV
+1266 EVVNGDRAV
-1280 TKDDIVLAEM
+1280 TDDDIALGIMMMKAAEQAGDSRTASQLA
-1290 LYKMASRNGDT
+1290 G
-1301 ATAKKLA
+1301 
-1308 AEIAAFGTTAGQNVQ
+1308 EIAAFGTELGRGVNAM
-1323 AIRLLKKATP
+1323 RLLKKATP
-1333 EGKLFYVQ
+1333 EGKLFYIRKSVD
-1341 KVVEKLNSDIA
+1341 KLNQNMQR
-1352 KRNKN
+1352 RNKN
-1357 KKSETTFTSE
+1357 NKTAT
-1367 EVEEIAQ
+1367 
-1374 ELNDVKDDALRLI
+1374 
-1387 RNTIEA
+1387 
-1393 FQEGK
+1393 
-1398 KGKMKAPSWV
+1398 KGKNPS
-1408 EQLGQDL
+1408 D
-1415 AKNAS
+1415 
-1420 QRATDKTQAQT
+1420 
-1431 PIYQTI
+1431 
-1437 LSDLNAFMSNY
+1437 LSDLSYQDITVPDDLAQQLVNAE
-1448 VDSKKGSTQKRTAAE
+1448 TQEAQDAA
-1463 RIKDYLANRDEYGRA
+1463 
-1478 WRIAQNA
+1478 
-1485 LREKYAGNQK
+1485 
-1495 MLDRLEEF
+1495 
-1503 IENGIDYN
+1503 
-1511 AAGRD
+1511 
-1516 AILGKA
+1516 
-1522 VDQAIKESG
+1522 
-1531 IDAKDLVVQHSF
+1531 IDA
-1543 GDTSISDRLAERLV
+1543 
-1557 QETGATG
+1557 
-1564 ADATMVRDGVNR
+1564 
-1576 WLTKKTQEHWRNS
+1576 
-1589 DDILNTDIK
+1589 
-1598 QNLRDIG
+1598 
-1605 VTISDVLKTGS
+1605 
-1616 TSRKALA
+1616 
-1623 NDLASAIVAKHGIS
+1623 
-1637 KATADKVSQAV
+1637 
-1648 TAQFETMLEDGAN
+1648 
-1661 KKLQSMF
+1661 
-1668 SQQDKGTKQKL
+1668 
-1679 NKVVELA
+1679 
-1686 RLGAFSN
+1686 
-1693 QNYNEL
+1693 
-1699 ATSKVFQTEGI
+1699 
-1710 EVPDELA
+1710 
-1717 QKLLDAD
+1717 
-1724 GQEEMDAALDEIY
+1724 IY

-1743 VPKTADMRLDA
+1743 VPKDIVMRMDA

-1765 THMRNVIGNFVMQ
+1765 THIRNVAGNILMQ
-1778 GLTRSRNATS
+1778 GVSRSSNATS
-1788 AALQQFIVKDADQRT
+1788 ALLQNIFIKDATKRT
-1803 RTFAGSMEAHKFAK
+1803 RTGVGTMEAHRFAK
-1817 QDFLANKDLLSGN
+1817 EDFNKNKDLLTGN
-1830 PYTTSES
+1830 PYTTSET
-1837 GIIWQK
+1837 GQIMQR

-1855 REKSAFWRA
+1855 REKNAFWRA
-1864 VNDLMKVPQTLS
+1864 VDTAMKPMHKLS
-1876 SANTK
+1876 NFNTK
-1881 SLDFED
+1881 ALDLED
-1887 FLFKRSTYIDSLANF
+1887 MLFKRSTYIDSMANF
-1902 LTARGYKTDFENIPA
+1902 LTARGYGKNLDSVPEN
-1917 NVMEEARG
+1917 VLQEART

-1933 ATFQEYSALASKLA
+1933 ATFQQYSELASKLA
-1947 QFESSNKAAK
+1947 QMETSNKVGQF
-1957 LLVGGT
+1957 LIGGT
-1963 FPFKRVPINIAKQ
+1963 FPFKRVPINIAKTAVKF
-1976 GIRYSPAGLLNSMTA
+1976 SPAGLVKTITSDA
-1991 GIKKL
+1991 KKL

-2002 GAEFCD
+2002 AADFCD
-2008 ELASGLTGTG
+2008 NLGAGLNGSGLA
-2018 VAALGAFLI
+2018 VLGAFLF
-2027 ARGIL
+2027 ANGIL
-2032 SAGGDDDDKQS
+2032 TVGGDDDDKQA

-2052 NYAINFTIGGQKYSY
+2052 NYAINIGDYSY
-2067 TIDWAAPS
+2067 TIDWAAPA
-2075 VVPLFIG
+2075 VVPMFIG
-2082 AEFYKALKQR
+2082 AEFWNAIKTK
-2092 DEETSLSKATLDA
+2092 DEEASFTKAA
-2105 LGRMFEPMMQMTMLS
+2105 MNAVGRMFEPLMQMTMLS
-2120 GVSSTIKSAAYSQQ
+2120 GVSSTIKSAAYNQQ
-2134 DPIYGVLGNVAS
+2134 DPIYGVLANVAT

-2151 FVPTLLGQIART
+2151 FVPTALGQVART
-2163 MDPVRRSTFYDANS
+2163 IDPIRRTTFADANS
-2177 KVPKELQRFLQRQG
+2177 KVPKEIQQFLQRQG
-2191 AKIPGLSEKV
+2191 AKIPGLSQKM
-2201 PEYLDVWGRNDMGSD
+2201 PEYLDVWGHNDVGSD
-2216 NMLLRVV
+2216 NVLLRAL
-2223 ENFLSPGYA
+2223 ENFVSPGYIA
-2232 NKVGSTKVEDEL
+2232 KKSGGSVEQEL

-2264 KLDGNRMTADQW
+2264 KLDGNRMTAEQW

-2314 AYEYAKNSGKAAA
+2314 AYEFAKNKGKAAA

-2338 EAANNAQSEAGLSK
+2338 NAAENAQSEVGLSEEK
-2352 ERFLSLYAY
+2352 FLSIYAY
-2361 KSAIEDEAPDEA
+2361 KSAIEDEAGDDA
-2373 KASLKQGMWEEY
+2373 KASIKQGMWEDY
-2385 INGLSD
+2385 VNGRSD
-2391 LSQEQKDY
+2391 LSQDQKDY
-2399 VLDNVKFWQ
+2399 VLDQVKFWS
-2408 MMPADSG
+2408 MIPADSG
-2415 AYQKAKNAGYDTPE
+2415 AYQKAKSAGYDTPQE
-2429 AIQALLEAKSS
+2429 IQALLEAKKG
-2440 FSTDGNNDINNTEM
+2440 FDTDGNGSYSAAEL
-2454 YKGIIG
+2454 YEGIKKA
-2460 QTSDPAEQEKMYNA
+2460 TSDPAEQEKMWNA
-2474 IKDKDAKKS
+2474 TKNANMDKTWSEVAKEQAA
-2483 WKELAAEQS
+2483 KEPQRQKGEQALNS
-2492 KQAQVESTAQA
+2492 LSDDKKQA
-2503 ALDKAVSKDKQTAF
+2503 F
-2517 ATAMEN
+2517 AS
-2523 AAGTKQTDCYR
+2523 AGEQYNTNSYNGIYDTVMSVDATDAER
-2534 ALTSTGASEAECKAY
+2534 EAY
-2549 FAYISAQ
+2549 YNYINSRRSNP
-2556 KGWKKSWEKVKADA
+2556 WKKSWAEAKAKVEKERKS
-2570 LKGK
+2570 GK

>member
-1 MAKRKDRTRDGQKLG
+1 MADNEALSRMRYKANKKKKNPKETGASLLQSGSSILSSASKGKNTASQATKTSNGKVAGVKQVSRNNSKSKKTTKPSSRQYQTALGGKKSLPIMASDAAKKAHENTMDTSPMGQLRRQGKRIQTSRTDNFNREENDSALPSGLASNLRNAQRKKNKTALSKADRKNLSKPEQLYLRSQKEAWESGQKL
-16 PAYHIKSNPSQTVS
+16 IE
-30 LRNENFGMMARR
+30 R
-42 DKKAD
+42 
-47 KNTPLSTPMDHL
+47 
-59 RKETPTYT
+59 
-67 QMYSGKG
+67 
-74 KNKTKTVQSSW
+74 
-85 NRNGGKSGNNR
+85 
-96 SKSGKSGNQP
+96 
-106 KPMNRNAR
+106 
-114 IMSATLSDSHKRPAI
+114 
-129 MATDQA
+129 
-135 KRELE
+135 
-140 AENDRNNSPMGALRR
+140 
-155 RARKAQTGQADNY
+155 
-168 SREDADKRLFSET
+168 
-181 LSSARKAEKN
+181 
-191 YKKAFEENRYTGGS
+191 
-205 KTLLSGADTKNLS
+205 
-218 EEDQNDVQVWK
+218 
-229 DEWDKGQRL
+229 
-238 IDQGY
+238 GY
-243 TQKGKQMQ
+243 TEQGKQMQ
-251 AEAHAQAERIR
+251 EEAHARAENIR
-262 MTEGYSGGESGSDF
+262 RDSGYSGGDSGAGF
-276 TTPEIRQDE
+276 ITPEIKQDE
-285 YAGMSDSG
+285 YAGMSDAG
-293 RKNLRVAKSLYE
+293 RKNLRVAKSYYNYGKE
-305 FGQKTEDEE
+305 IGDKG
-314 LMKQAA
+314 LMDDAA
-320 QMGQQVRLEPSSYD
+320 EYGKAVRLDPASYD
-334 YKRSEAYHKFAEDRP
+334 LERALAWEKKQKDVAPERL
-349 VTNPNTDAYGRSI
+349 NTDGNGRTI
-362 YTPNEWEQE
+362 YTPTEWDREQSE
-371 QNKKWGTAVG
+371 KWGTAVG
-381 QGLKGGFLTL
+381 KGLLGGFQTL
-391 LETARKSTQNAI
+391 LETARKATKNAI
-403 KNRYDPEYQSKKYTA
+403 ENRNDPTYQSQKYTA
-418 EYLQHEANKEQD
+418 DYLQHKANKTTDQA
-430 EREKIR
+430 EKER
-436 LNAKAAK
+436 LNQEAAK
-443 MRGEANDAKAK
+443 MRETSKAFKHNDPVPWYSDGMMNLK
-454 ENIGTDT
+454 ESQD
-461 PGMQAL
+461 
-467 RASSEATEDLVN
+467 ATQDLV
-479 NAKTGGGKLLTKAG
+479 ASRKTGAGKLMTKAG
-493 ISMLQMA
+493 LSMLQMA
-500 PFLAANLIP
+500 PFLAANVIP

-518 GIGALAA
+518 GMGALAA
-525 GQKAGELQQDNRVSA
+525 GQKAGELQMNGTGA
-540 QEAFARG
+540 GEALARG
-547 LVSGGIE
+547 LISGSIE

-603 KAARDPK
+603 KAARDPN

-686 ASQAQEQKPTVKEQV
+686 ASQAQEQM
-701 AEKRWQRKRLLELN
+701 
-715 EQEQELNER
+715 
-724 FKSANKRAFSA
+724 RA
-735 KTDAEMQEAI
+735 Q
-745 NEQNEITAERARI
+745 
-758 SNEREELEARLNV
+758 
-771 PFHPD
+771 
-776 LQTRTQEAEPV
+776 
-787 QEPTRSAKERLEAA
+787 A
-801 QQAYRQRVREQ
+801 QEQ
-812 AQANQDTG
+812 AQANQDTRE
-820 AQMQSARER
+820 QLQSARER

-863 ENLLQEE
+863 ETLLQAE
-870 RQIQAQETQ
+870 RQIQAQEAQ

-1013 YSANKVDSKVP
+1013 YSANKVDSQVP

-1064 ELYQEWEQGQTLAQ
+1064 QLYQEWEQGQTLAQ
-1078 SQAQFEPQS
+1078 SHAQFEPQS
-1087 QAQTQDTQVQQNTNE
+1087 QAQTQDTQVQQNTDE

-1143 RRGEPIRRA
+1143 RRGEPIRSA

-1186 IEPGENPARIVDV
+1186 IEPGENPARLVDV
-1199 PKSMTGSDR
+1199 PQSMTGSDR
-1208 VRKTART
+1208 VRKFART
-1215 FMEAEATSDELVEAF
+1215 AMEAGVTSDKTVELLQKAV
-1230 QEGVTQGEWS
+1230 VDGEFS
-1240 YTPKKDK
+1240 YTPKKMDELAGHAIDALSTPQNAAK
-1247 DSVERSM
+1247 SM
-1254 RVLSSENGIQRG
+1254 ALWE
-1266 FTQWDEVVEGNRQV
+1266 EVVNGDRAV
-1280 TKDDIVLAEM
+1280 TDDDIALGIMMMKAAEQAGDSRTASQLA
-1290 LYKMASRNGDT
+1290 G
-1301 ATAKKLA
+1301 
-1308 AEIAAFGTTAGQNVQ
+1308 EIAAFGTELGRGVNAL
-1323 AIRLLKKATP
+1323 RLLKKATP
-1333 EGKLFYVQ
+1333 EGKLFYIRKSVD
-1341 KVVEKLNSDIA
+1341 KLNQNMQ

-1357 KKSETTFTSE
+1357 NKTAT
-1367 EVEEIAQ
+1367 
-1374 ELNDVKDDALRLI
+1374 
-1387 RNTIEA
+1387 
-1393 FQEGK
+1393 
-1398 KGKMKAPSWV
+1398 KGKNPS
-1408 EQLGQDL
+1408 D
-1415 AKNAS
+1415 
-1420 QRATDKTQAQT
+1420 
-1431 PIYQTI
+1431 
-1437 LSDLNAFMSNY
+1437 LSDLSYQDITVPDDLAQQLVNAE
-1448 VDSKKGSTQKRTAAE
+1448 TQEAQDAA
-1463 RIKDYLANRDEYGRA
+1463 
-1478 WRIAQNA
+1478 
-1485 LREKYAGNQK
+1485 
-1495 MLDRLEEF
+1495 
-1503 IENGIDYN
+1503 
-1511 AAGRD
+1511 
-1516 AILGKA
+1516 
-1522 VDQAIKESG
+1522 
-1531 IDAKDLVVQHSF
+1531 IDA
-1543 GDTSISDRLAERLV
+1543 
-1557 QETGATG
+1557 
-1564 ADATMVRDGVNR
+1564 
-1576 WLTKKTQEHWRNS
+1576 
-1589 DDILNTDIK
+1589 
-1598 QNLRDIG
+1598 
-1605 VTISDVLKTGS
+1605 
-1616 TSRKALA
+1616 
-1623 NDLASAIVAKHGIS
+1623 
-1637 KATADKVSQAV
+1637 
-1648 TAQFETMLEDGAN
+1648 
-1661 KKLQSMF
+1661 
-1668 SQQDKGTKQKL
+1668 
-1679 NKVVELA
+1679 
-1686 RLGAFSN
+1686 
-1693 QNYNEL
+1693 
-1699 ATSKVFQTEGI
+1699 
-1710 EVPDELA
+1710 
-1717 QKLLDAD
+1717 
-1724 GQEEMDAALDEIY
+1724 IY

-1743 VPKTADMRLDA
+1743 VPKDTVMRIDA

-1765 THMRNVIGNFVMQ
+1765 THIRNVAGNILMQ
-1778 GLTRSRNATS
+1778 GVSRSSNATS
-1788 AALQQFIVKDADQRT
+1788 ALLQNIFIKDATKRT
-1803 RTFAGSMEAHKFAK
+1803 RTGVGTMEAHRFAK
-1817 QDFLANKDLLSGN
+1817 EDFNKNKDLLTGN
-1830 PYTTSES
+1830 PYTTSET
-1837 GIIWQK
+1837 GQIMQR

-1855 REKSAFWRA
+1855 REKNAFWRA
-1864 VNDLMKVPQTLS
+1864 VDTAMKPMHKLS
-1876 SANTK
+1876 NFNTK
-1881 SLDFED
+1881 ALDLED
-1887 FLFKRSTYIDSLANF
+1887 MLFKRSTYIDSMANF
-1902 LTARGYKTDFENIPA
+1902 LTARGYGKNLDSVPEN
-1917 NVMEEARG
+1917 VLQEART

-1933 ATFQEYSALASKLA
+1933 ATFQQYSELASKLA
-1947 QFESSNKAAK
+1947 QMEASNKVGQF
-1957 LLVGGT
+1957 LIGGT
-1963 FPFKRVPINIAKQ
+1963 FPFKRVPINIAKTAVKF
-1976 GIRYSPAGLLNSMTA
+1976 SPAGLVKTMTSDA
-1991 GIKKL
+1991 KKL

-2002 GAEFCD
+2002 AADFCD
-2008 ELASGLTGTG
+2008 NLGAGLNGSGLA
-2018 VAALGAFLI
+2018 VLGAFLF
-2027 ARGIL
+2027 ANGIL
-2032 SAGGDDDDKQS
+2032 TVGGDDDDKQA

-2052 NYAINFTIGGQKYSY
+2052 NYAINIGDYSY
-2067 TIDWAAPS
+2067 TIDWAAPA
-2075 VVPLFIG
+2075 VVPMFIG
-2082 AEFYKALKQR
+2082 AEFWNAIKSK
-2092 DEETSLSKATLDA
+2092 DEEASFTKAA
-2105 LGRMFEPMMQMTMLS
+2105 MNAVGRMFEPLMQMTMLS
-2120 GVSSTIKSAAYSQQ
+2120 GVSSAIKSAAYNQQ
-2134 DPIYGVLGNVAS
+2134 DPIYGVLANVAT

-2151 FVPTLLGQIART
+2151 FVPTALGQVART
-2163 MDPVRRSTFYDANS
+2163 IDPIRRTTFADANS
-2177 KVPKELQRFLQRQG
+2177 KVPKEIQQFLQRQG
-2191 AKIPGLSEKV
+2191 AKIPGLSQKM
-2201 PEYLDVWGRNDMGSD
+2201 PEYLDVWGHNDVGSD
-2216 NMLLRVV
+2216 NVLLRAL
-2223 ENFLSPGYA
+2223 ENFISPGYIA
-2232 NKVGSTKVEDEL
+2232 KKSGGSVEQEL

-2252 EGMLPGAVQKSG
+2252 EGMLPGAVQKSA
-2264 KLDGNRMTADQW
+2264 KLDGNRMTAEQW

-2492 KQAQVESTAQA
+2492 KQQQTESAAQA

-2523 AAGTKQTDCYR
+2523 ATGTKQTDCYR

>member
-1 MAKRKDRTRDGQKLG
+1 MADNEALSRMRYKAKKKKKNPKETGASLLQSGSSILSSASKGKNTASQATKTSNGKVAGVKQVSRNNSKSKKTTKPSSRQYQTALGGKKSLPIMASDAAKKAHENTMDTSPMGQLRRQGKRIQTSRTDNFNREENDSALPSGLASNLRNAQRKKNKTALSRADRKNLSKPEQLYLRSQKEAWESGQKL
-16 PAYHIKSNPSQTVS
+16 IE
-30 LRNENFGMMARR
+30 R
-42 DKKAD
+42 
-47 KNTPLSTPMDHL
+47 
-59 RKETPTYT
+59 
-67 QMYSGKG
+67 
-74 KNKTKTVQSSW
+74 
-85 NRNGGKSGNNR
+85 
-96 SKSGKSGNQP
+96 
-106 KPMNRNAR
+106 
-114 IMSATLSDSHKRPAI
+114 
-129 MATDQA
+129 
-135 KRELE
+135 
-140 AENDRNNSPMGALRR
+140 
-155 RARKAQTGQADNY
+155 
-168 SREDADKRLFSET
+168 
-181 LSSARKAEKN
+181 
-191 YKKAFEENRYTGGS
+191 
-205 KTLLSGADTKNLS
+205 
-218 EEDQNDVQVWK
+218 
-229 DEWDKGQRL
+229 
-238 IDQGY
+238 GY
-243 TQKGKQMQ
+243 TEQGKQMQ
-251 AEAHAQAERIR
+251 EEAHARAESIR
-262 MTEGYSGGESGSDF
+262 RDSGYSGGDSGAGF
-276 TTPEIRQDE
+276 ITPEIKQDE
-285 YAGMSDSG
+285 YAGMSDAG
-293 RKNLRVAKSLYE
+293 RKNLRVAKSYYNYGKE
-305 FGQKTEDEE
+305 TGDKG
-314 LMKQAA
+314 LMDDAA
-320 QMGQQVRLEPSSYD
+320 EYGKAVRLDPASYD
-334 YKRSEAYHKFAEDRP
+334 LERALAWEKKQKDVAPERL
-349 VTNPNTDAYGRSI
+349 NTDGNGRTI
-362 YTPNEWEQE
+362 YTPTEWDREQSE
-371 QNKKWGTAVG
+371 KWGTAVG
-381 QGLKGGFLTL
+381 KGLLGGFQTL
-391 LETARKSTQNAI
+391 LETARKATRNAI
-403 KNRYDPEYQSKKYTA
+403 ENRNDPAYQSQKYTA
-418 EYLQHEANKEQD
+418 DYLQHKANKTTDQA
-430 EREKIR
+430 EKER
-436 LNAKAAK
+436 LNQEAAK
-443 MRGEANDAKAK
+443 MRE
-454 ENIGTDT
+454 T
-461 PGMQAL
+461 
-467 RASSEATEDLVN
+467 SEAFKHNDPVPWYSDGMMNLKESQDATQDLV
-479 NAKTGGGKLLTKAG
+479 ASRKTKAG
-493 ISMLQMA
+493 KLMTQAGLSMLQMA
-500 PFLAANLIP
+500 PFLAANVIP

-518 GIGALAA
+518 GMGALAA
-525 GQKAGELQQDNRVSA
+525 GQKAGELQMNGTGA
-540 QEAFARG
+540 GEALARG

-603 KAARDPK
+603 KAARDPN

-628 GAAFGAGGHVIG
+628 GGVFGAGGHVIG
-640 SAIGAGRTPYNN
+640 SAMTAGRTPYRQT
-652 PSPTEDTT
+652 SPIEDTT

-686 ASQAQEQKPTVKEQV
+686 ASQAQEQ
-701 AEKRWQRKRLLELN
+701 
-715 EQEQELNER
+715 
-724 FKSANKRAFSA
+724 
-735 KTDAEMQEAI
+735 M
-745 NEQNEITAERARI
+745 
-758 SNEREELEARLNV
+758 
-771 PFHPD
+771 
-776 LQTRTQEAEPV
+776 RTQ
-787 QEPTRSAKERLEAA
+787 A
-801 QQAYRQRVREQ
+801 QEQ
-812 AQANQDTG
+812 AQANQDTR

-863 ENLLQEE
+863 ETLLQAE
-870 RQIQAQETQ
+870 RQIQAQEAQ

-1013 YSANKVDSKVP
+1013 YSANKVDSKIP

-1064 ELYQEWEQGQTLAQ
+1064 QLYQEWEQGQTLAQ
-1078 SQAQFEPQS
+1078 SHAQFEPQS
-1087 QAQTQDTQVQQNTNE
+1087 QAQTQDTQVQQNTDE
-1102 IPATFDEYKA
+1102 IPATFDEYKV

-1133 AIRRR
+1133 AVRRR

-1143 RRGEPIRRA
+1143 RRGEPIRRT

-1199 PKSMTGSDR
+1199 PQSMTGTDR

-1240 YTPKKDK
+1240 YAPKKDK

-1266 FTQWDEVVEGNRQV
+1266 FAQWDEVVEGNRQV

-1743 VPKTADMRLDA
+1743 VPKTADIRLDA

-1765 THMRNVIGNFVMQ
+1765 THVRNVVGNFVMQ

-1881 SLDFED
+1881 GLDYED
-1887 FLFKRSTYIDSLANF
+1887 LLFKRSTYIDSLANF
-1902 LTARGYKTDFENIPA
+1902 LTARGYKTDFENIPT

-1947 QFESSNKAAK
+1947 QFESGNKAAK

-1976 GIRYSPAGLLNSMTA
+1976 GIRYSPVGLLNSMTV

-2018 VAALGAFLI
+2018 VAALGAFLL

-2032 SAGGDDDDKQS
+2032 SAGGDDDDKQA

-2191 AKIPGLSEKV
+2191 AKIPGLSEKM
-2201 PEYLDVWGRNDMGSD
+2201 PEYLDVWGRNDIGSD

-2264 KLDGNRMTADQW
+2264 KLDGNRMTAEQW
-2276 MKRQKEQGST
+2276 MKRQKEQGNT

-2492 KQAQVESTAQA
+2492 KQQQTESTAQA

-2523 AAGTKQTDCYR
+2523 ATGTKQTDCYR

>member
-30 LRNENFGMMARR
+30 LRNENFGMMARK

-59 RKETPTYT
+59 RKETTTST

-74 KNKTKTVQSSW
+74 KNKSRTVQPSW
-85 NRNGGKSGNNR
+85 NRNGGKSGNKG
-96 SKSGKSGNQP
+96 SKSGNQP
-106 KPMNRNAR
+106 KPMNRDAR

-243 TQKGKQMQ
+243 TQRGKQMQ

-305 FGQKTEDEE
+305 FGQKTGDEE

-334 YKRSEAYHKFAEDRP
+334 YERSEAYHRFAKDRP
-349 VTNPNTDAYGRSI
+349 VENPNTDAYGRSI

-391 LETARKSTQNAI
+391 LETARKATQNAVA
-403 KNRYDPEYQSKKYTA
+403 NRYDPEYQSKKYTA

-500 PFLAANLIP
+500 PFLAANVIP

-518 GIGALAA
+518 GMGALAA

-554 AFTEKIPMDSLLK
+554 AFTEKIPMDHLFK
-567 LVKGGGGTN
+567 MVKNGGGTS
-576 FIKAVAKQAGIEAT
+576 FLKAVAKQTGIEAG
-590 EESASYTMNWLAD
+590 EESASYAMNWLAD
-603 KAARDPK
+603 KAAQDPN
-610 AKFSLS
+610 AKFSLKE
-616 DLAENAAIGAIS
+616 LLENAAVGAIS
-628 GAAFGAGGHVIG
+628 GGIFGAGGHVIG
-640 SAIGAGRTPYNN
+640 SAMTAGRTPYKQT
-652 PSPTEDTT
+652 SPIEDTT
-660 PTPTVEEAPR
+660 PAPTIEGAPR

-677 QESANPLIR
+677 QESTNPLIR

-735 KTDAEMQEAI
+735 KTDAEMQDAI

-758 SNEREELEARLNV
+758 SNEREELEARLNI

-787 QEPTRSAKERLEAA
+787 QEPIRSAKERLEAA
-801 QQAYRQRVREQ
+801 QQAYRQRIQEQ
-812 AQANQDTG
+812 AQANQDTR

-829 LVQARQAL
+829 LAQARQAL

-863 ENLLQEE
+863 ETLLQAE
-870 RQIQAQETQ
+870 RQIQAQEAQ

-1064 ELYQEWEQGQTLAQ
+1064 QLYQEWEQGQTLAQ

-1087 QAQTQDTQVQQNTNE
+1087 QAQTQDTQVQQNTDE

-1143 RRGEPIRRA
+1143 RRGEPIRRT

-1199 PKSMTGSDR
+1199 PKSMTGTDR

-1254 RVLSSENGIQRG
+1254 RVLSGENGIQRG
-1266 FTQWDEVVEGNRQV
+1266 FAQWDEVVEGNRQV

-1341 KVVEKLNSDIA
+1341 KVTDKLNADMQ
-1352 KRNKN
+1352 KR
-1357 KKSETTFTSE
+1357 F
-1367 EVEEIAQ
+1367 
-1374 ELNDVKDDALRLI
+1374 
-1387 RNTIEA
+1387 
-1393 FQEGK
+1393 
-1398 KGKMKAPSWV
+1398 KGKF
-1408 EQLGQDL
+1408 ED
-1415 AKNAS
+1415 
-1420 QRATDKTQAQT
+1420 
-1431 PIYQTI
+1431 
-1437 LSDLNAFMSNY
+1437 
-1448 VDSKKGSTQKRTAAE
+1448 
-1463 RIKDYLANRDEYGRA
+1463 
-1478 WRIAQNA
+1478 
-1485 LREKYAGNQK
+1485 
-1495 MLDRLEEF
+1495 
-1503 IENGIDYN
+1503 ID
-1511 AAGRD
+1511 
-1516 AILGKA
+1516 I
-1522 VDQAIKESG
+1522 
-1531 IDAKDLVVQHSF
+1531 
-1543 GDTSISDRLAERLV
+1543 
-1557 QETGATG
+1557 
-1564 ADATMVRDGVNR
+1564 
-1576 WLTKKTQEHWRNS
+1576 
-1589 DDILNTDIK
+1589 
-1598 QNLRDIG
+1598 
-1605 VTISDVLKTGS
+1605 
-1616 TSRKALA
+1616 
-1623 NDLASAIVAKHGIS
+1623 
-1637 KATADKVSQAV
+1637 
-1648 TAQFETMLEDGAN
+1648 
-1661 KKLQSMF
+1661 
-1668 SQQDKGTKQKL
+1668 
-1679 NKVVELA
+1679 
-1686 RLGAFSN
+1686 
-1693 QNYNEL
+1693 
-1699 ATSKVFQTEGI
+1699 
-1710 EVPDELA
+1710 PDELA
-1717 QKLLDAD
+1717 QKLLDAE
-1724 GQEEMDAALDEIY
+1724 GQEEMDAAIDEIY

-1876 SANTK
+1876 SANAK
-1881 SLDFED
+1881 GLDYED
-1887 FLFKRSTYIDSLANF
+1887 LLFKRSTYIDSLANF

-2018 VAALGAFLI
+2018 VAALGAFLL

-2032 SAGGDDDDKQS
+2032 SAGGDDDDKQA

-2163 MDPVRRSTFYDANS
+2163 IDPVRRSTFYDANS

-2191 AKIPGLSEKV
+2191 AKIPGLSEKM

-2252 EGMLPGAVQKSG
+2252 EGMLPGAAQKSG
-2264 KLDGNRMTADQW
+2264 KLDGNRMTAEQW

-2454 YKGIIG
+2454 YNGIIG

-2492 KQAQVESTAQA
+2492 KQQQTESAAQA

-2523 AAGTKQTDCYR
+2523 ATGTKQTDCYR

-2549 FAYISAQ
+2549 FAYLSAQ

>member
-1 MAKRKDRTRDGQKLG
+1 MADNEALSRMRYKAKKKKKNPKETGASLLQSGSSILSSASKGKNTASQATKTSNGKVAGVKQVSRNNSKSKKTTTPSSRQYQTALGGKKSLPIMASNAAKKAHENTMDTSPMGQLRRQGKRIQTSRTDNFNREENDSALPSGLASNLRNAQRKKNKTALSKADRKNLSKPEQLYLRSQKEAWESGQKL
-16 PAYHIKSNPSQTVS
+16 IE
-30 LRNENFGMMARR
+30 R
-42 DKKAD
+42 
-47 KNTPLSTPMDHL
+47 
-59 RKETPTYT
+59 
-67 QMYSGKG
+67 
-74 KNKTKTVQSSW
+74 
-85 NRNGGKSGNNR
+85 
-96 SKSGKSGNQP
+96 
-106 KPMNRNAR
+106 
-114 IMSATLSDSHKRPAI
+114 
-129 MATDQA
+129 
-135 KRELE
+135 
-140 AENDRNNSPMGALRR
+140 
-155 RARKAQTGQADNY
+155 
-168 SREDADKRLFSET
+168 
-181 LSSARKAEKN
+181 
-191 YKKAFEENRYTGGS
+191 
-205 KTLLSGADTKNLS
+205 
-218 EEDQNDVQVWK
+218 
-229 DEWDKGQRL
+229 
-238 IDQGY
+238 GY
-243 TQKGKQMQ
+243 TEQGKQMQ
-251 AEAHAQAERIR
+251 EEAHARAESIR
-262 MTEGYSGGESGSDF
+262 RDSGYSGGDSGAGF
-276 TTPEIRQDE
+276 ITPEIKQDE
-285 YAGMSDSG
+285 YAGMSDAG
-293 RKNLRVAKSLYE
+293 RKNLRVAKSYYNYGKE
-305 FGQKTEDEE
+305 TGDKG
-314 LMKQAA
+314 LMDDAA
-320 QMGQQVRLEPSSYD
+320 EYGKAVRLDPASYD
-334 YKRSEAYHKFAEDRP
+334 LERALAWEKKQKDVAPERL
-349 VTNPNTDAYGRSI
+349 NTDGNGRTI
-362 YTPNEWEQE
+362 YTPTEWDREQSE
-371 QNKKWGTAVG
+371 KWGTAVG
-381 QGLKGGFLTL
+381 KGLLGGFQTL
-391 LETARKSTQNAI
+391 LETARKATKNAI
-403 KNRYDPEYQSKKYTA
+403 ENRNDPAYQSQKYTA
-418 EYLQHEANKEQD
+418 DYLQHKANKTTDQA
-430 EREKIR
+430 EKER
-436 LNAKAAK
+436 LNQEAAK
-443 MRGEANDAKAK
+443 MRE
-454 ENIGTDT
+454 T
-461 PGMQAL
+461 
-467 RASSEATEDLVN
+467 SEAFKHNDPVPWYSDGMMNLKESQDATQDLV
-479 NAKTGGGKLLTKAG
+479 ASRKTEAGKLMTQAG
-493 ISMLQMA
+493 LSMLQMA
-500 PFLAANLIP
+500 PFLAANIIP

-518 GIGALAA
+518 GMGALAA
-525 GQKAGELQQDNRVSA
+525 GQKAGELQMNGTGA
-540 QEAFARG
+540 GEALARG

-554 AFTEKIPMDSLLK
+554 AFTEKIPMDHLFK
-567 LVKGGGGTN
+567 MVKNGGGTS
-576 FIKAVAKQAGIEAT
+576 FLKAVAKQTGIEAG
-590 EESASYTMNWLAD
+590 EESASYAMNWLAD
-603 KAARDPK
+603 KAAQDPN
-610 AKFSLS
+610 AKFSLKE
-616 DLAENAAIGAIS
+616 LLENAAVGAIS
-628 GAAFGAGGHVIG
+628 GGVFGAGGHVIG
-640 SAIGAGRTPYNN
+640 SAMTAGRTPYRQT
-652 PSPTEDTT
+652 SPIEDTT
-660 PTPTVEEAPR
+660 TPIPTVEEAPR

-686 ASQAQEQKPTVKEQV
+686 ASQAREQMRTQAQEQ
-701 AEKRWQRKRLLELN
+701 
-715 EQEQELNER
+715 
-724 FKSANKRAFSA
+724 
-735 KTDAEMQEAI
+735 
-745 NEQNEITAERARI
+745 AR
-758 SNEREELEARLNV
+758 
-771 PFHPD
+771 
-776 LQTRTQEAEPV
+776 
-787 QEPTRSAKERLEAA
+787 
-801 QQAYRQRVREQ
+801 
-812 AQANQDTG
+812 ANQDTRE
-820 AQMQSARER
+820 QMQSARER

-870 RQIQAQETQ
+870 RLIQAQEAQ

-940 KAGQFSEK
+940 KAGQFNEK

-1064 ELYQEWEQGQTLAQ
+1064 QLYQEWEQGQTLAQ
-1078 SQAQFEPQS
+1078 SHAQFEPQS
-1087 QAQTQDTQVQQNTNE
+1087 QAQTQDTQVQQNTDE

-1133 AIRRR
+1133 AVRRR

-1143 RRGEPIRRA
+1143 RRGEPIRRT

-1230 QEGVTQGEWS
+1230 QEGVMQGEWS

-1254 RVLSSENGIQRG
+1254 RVLSSENGIQKG

-1341 KVVEKLNSDIA
+1341 KVTDKLNADIQ
-1352 KRNKN
+1352 KR
-1357 KKSETTFTSE
+1357 F
-1367 EVEEIAQ
+1367 
-1374 ELNDVKDDALRLI
+1374 
-1387 RNTIEA
+1387 
-1393 FQEGK
+1393 
-1398 KGKMKAPSWV
+1398 KGKF
-1408 EQLGQDL
+1408 ED
-1415 AKNAS
+1415 
-1420 QRATDKTQAQT
+1420 
-1431 PIYQTI
+1431 
-1437 LSDLNAFMSNY
+1437 
-1448 VDSKKGSTQKRTAAE
+1448 
-1463 RIKDYLANRDEYGRA
+1463 
-1478 WRIAQNA
+1478 
-1485 LREKYAGNQK
+1485 
-1495 MLDRLEEF
+1495 
-1503 IENGIDYN
+1503 ID
-1511 AAGRD
+1511 
-1516 AILGKA
+1516 I
-1522 VDQAIKESG
+1522 
-1531 IDAKDLVVQHSF
+1531 
-1543 GDTSISDRLAERLV
+1543 
-1557 QETGATG
+1557 
-1564 ADATMVRDGVNR
+1564 
-1576 WLTKKTQEHWRNS
+1576 
-1589 DDILNTDIK
+1589 
-1598 QNLRDIG
+1598 
-1605 VTISDVLKTGS
+1605 
-1616 TSRKALA
+1616 
-1623 NDLASAIVAKHGIS
+1623 
-1637 KATADKVSQAV
+1637 
-1648 TAQFETMLEDGAN
+1648 
-1661 KKLQSMF
+1661 
-1668 SQQDKGTKQKL
+1668 
-1679 NKVVELA
+1679 
-1686 RLGAFSN
+1686 
-1693 QNYNEL
+1693 
-1699 ATSKVFQTEGI
+1699 
-1710 EVPDELA
+1710 PDELA
-1717 QKLLDAD
+1717 QELLDAD

-1743 VPKTADMRLDA
+1743 VPKTADIRLDA

-1765 THMRNVIGNFVMQ
+1765 THVRNVVGNFVMQ

-1864 VNDLMKVPQTLS
+1864 LNNAMKIPQALS
-1876 SANTK
+1876 GANTK
-1881 SLDFED
+1881 SLDYED
-1887 FLFKRSTYIDSLANF
+1887 FRFKRSTYIDSLANF

-1947 QFESSNKAAK
+1947 QFENSSKAAK
-1957 LLVGGT
+1957 LLIGGT

-1996 RNGDIT
+1996 HNGDIT

-2018 VAALGAFLI
+2018 VAALGAFLLS
-2027 ARGIL
+2027 RGIL
-2032 SAGGDDDDKQS
+2032 SAGGDDDDKQA

-2105 LGRMFEPMMQMTMLS
+2105 LGRMFEPMLQMTMLS

-2151 FVPTLLGQIART
+2151 FVPTLLGQIARP
-2163 MDPVRRSTFYDANS
+2163 MGPVRRRPFYDANS

-2191 AKIPGLSEKV
+2191 AKIPGLSEKM

-2264 KLDGNRMTADQW
+2264 KLDSNRMTAEQW
-2276 MKRQKEQGST
+2276 MKRQKEQGNT

-2314 AYEYAKNSGKAAA
+2314 AYEFAKNKGKAAA

-2338 EAANNAQSEAGLSK
+2338 NAAENAQSEVGLSEEK
-2352 ERFLSLYAY
+2352 FLSIYAY
-2361 KSAIEDEAPDEA
+2361 KSAIEDEAGDDA
-2373 KASLKQGMWEEY
+2373 KASIKQGMWEDY
-2385 INGLSD
+2385 VNGRSD
-2391 LSQEQKDY
+2391 LSQDQKDY
-2399 VLDNVKFWQ
+2399 VLDQVKFWS
-2408 MMPADSG
+2408 MIPADSG
-2415 AYQKAKNAGYDTPE
+2415 AYQKAKSAGYDTPQE
-2429 AIQALLEAKSS
+2429 IQALLEAKKG
-2440 FSTDGNNDINNTEM
+2440 FDTDGNGSYSAAEL
-2454 YKGIIG
+2454 YEGIKKA
-2460 QTSDPAEQEKMYNA
+2460 TSDPAEQEKMWNA
-2474 IKDKDAKKS
+2474 TKNANMDKTWSEVAKEQAA
-2483 WKELAAEQS
+2483 KEPQRQKGEQALNS
-2492 KQAQVESTAQA
+2492 LSDDKKQA
-2503 ALDKAVSKDKQTAF
+2503 F
-2517 ATAMEN
+2517 AS
-2523 AAGTKQTDCYR
+2523 AGEQYNTNSYNGIYDTVMSVDATDAER
-2534 ALTSTGASEAECKAY
+2534 EAY
-2549 FAYISAQ
+2549 YNYINSRRSNP
-2556 KGWKKSWEKVKADA
+2556 WKKSWAEAKAKVEKERKN
-2570 LKGK
+2570 GK

>member
-30 LRNENFGMMARR
+30 LRNENFGMMARK

-85 NRNGGKSGNNR
+85 NRNGGKSGNKG

-106 KPMNRNAR
+106 KPMNRDAR

-135 KRELE
+135 KKELE

-305 FGQKTEDEE
+305 FGQKTGDEE

-349 VTNPNTDAYGRSI
+349 VTNPNTDAYGRPI

-443 MRGEANDAKAK
+443 MRSEANDAKAK

-616 DLAENAAIGAIS
+616 DLAENAKIGAIS

-640 SAIGAGRTPYNN
+640 SAIGAGRTPYNS

-686 ASQAQEQKPTVKEQV
+686 ASQVQEQKPTVKEQV

-801 QQAYRQRVREQ
+801 QQAYRQRIQEQ

-870 RQIQAQETQ
+870 RTIQAQETQ

-1037 GAVKRGSFEAYKEQ
+1037 GAVKRGSFEAYLEQ

-1064 ELYQEWEQGQTLAQ
+1064 QLYQEWEQGQTLAQ
-1078 SQAQFEPQS
+1078 SHAQFEPQSQAQS
-1087 QAQTQDTQVQQNTNE
+1087 QAQTQDTQVQQNTDE

-1143 RRGEPIRRA
+1143 RRGEPIRRT

-1199 PKSMTGSDR
+1199 PKSMTGTDR

-1240 YTPKKDK
+1240 YAPKKDK

-1266 FTQWDEVVEGNRQV
+1266 FAQWDEVVEGNRQV

-1341 KVVEKLNSDIA
+1341 KVTDKLNADMQ
-1352 KRNKN
+1352 KR
-1357 KKSETTFTSE
+1357 F
-1367 EVEEIAQ
+1367 
-1374 ELNDVKDDALRLI
+1374 
-1387 RNTIEA
+1387 
-1393 FQEGK
+1393 
-1398 KGKMKAPSWV
+1398 KGKF
-1408 EQLGQDL
+1408 ED
-1415 AKNAS
+1415 
-1420 QRATDKTQAQT
+1420 
-1431 PIYQTI
+1431 
-1437 LSDLNAFMSNY
+1437 
-1448 VDSKKGSTQKRTAAE
+1448 
-1463 RIKDYLANRDEYGRA
+1463 
-1478 WRIAQNA
+1478 
-1485 LREKYAGNQK
+1485 
-1495 MLDRLEEF
+1495 
-1503 IENGIDYN
+1503 ID
-1511 AAGRD
+1511 
-1516 AILGKA
+1516 I
-1522 VDQAIKESG
+1522 
-1531 IDAKDLVVQHSF
+1531 
-1543 GDTSISDRLAERLV
+1543 
-1557 QETGATG
+1557 
-1564 ADATMVRDGVNR
+1564 
-1576 WLTKKTQEHWRNS
+1576 
-1589 DDILNTDIK
+1589 
-1598 QNLRDIG
+1598 
-1605 VTISDVLKTGS
+1605 
-1616 TSRKALA
+1616 
-1623 NDLASAIVAKHGIS
+1623 
-1637 KATADKVSQAV
+1637 
-1648 TAQFETMLEDGAN
+1648 
-1661 KKLQSMF
+1661 
-1668 SQQDKGTKQKL
+1668 
-1679 NKVVELA
+1679 
-1686 RLGAFSN
+1686 
-1693 QNYNEL
+1693 
-1699 ATSKVFQTEGI
+1699 
-1710 EVPDELA
+1710 PDELA
-1717 QKLLDAD
+1717 QKLLDAN
-1724 GQEEMDAALDEIY
+1724 GQKEMDAALDEIY

-1743 VPKTADMRLDA
+1743 VPKTADIRLDA

-1765 THMRNVIGNFVMQ
+1765 THVRNVVGNFVMQ

-1788 AALQQFIVKDADQRT
+1788 AALQQFIVKDADKRT
-1803 RTFAGSMEAHKFAK
+1803 RTFAGSIEAHKFAK

-1864 VNDLMKVPQTLS
+1864 VNDLMKVPQTFS

-1947 QFESSNKAAK
+1947 QFESSSKAAK
-1957 LLVGGT
+1957 LLIGGT

-1996 RNGDIT
+1996 HNGDIT

-2018 VAALGAFLI
+2018 VAALGAFLLS
-2027 ARGIL
+2027 RGIL
-2032 SAGGDDDDKQS
+2032 SAGGDDDDKQA

-2105 LGRMFEPMMQMTMLS
+2105 LGRMFEPMLQMTMLS

-2191 AKIPGLSEKV
+2191 AKIPGLSEKM

-2264 KLDGNRMTADQW
+2264 KLDGNRMTAEQW
-2276 MKRQKEQGST
+2276 MKRQKEQGNT

-2454 YKGIIG
+2454 YNGIIG

-2523 AAGTKQTDCYR
+2523 ATGTKQTDCYR

-2549 FAYISAQ
+2549 FAYLSAQ